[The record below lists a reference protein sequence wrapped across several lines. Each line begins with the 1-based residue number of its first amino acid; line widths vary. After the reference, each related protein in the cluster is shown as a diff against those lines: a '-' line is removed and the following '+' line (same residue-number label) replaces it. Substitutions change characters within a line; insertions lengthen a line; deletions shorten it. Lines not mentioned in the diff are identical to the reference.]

1 MNILMVHTRLT
12 CSTVAEMLAKLEE
25 LDAYATRHAA
35 DLIIVPRSFT
45 NACLKVGIADPSSL
59 AHSSRCDDLDLRLR
73 CLYTMALHVKTP
85 LLAPC
90 DWSFVS
96 REYPCA
102 FLLEERLPRRVTRFS
117 LCHQRF
123 VCTFSPRNLDAY
135 KKYEPHGIIVF
146 DSQPLSLSS
155 ALEFVNASAHTS
167 SSAAENTSSCT
178 AKEAA
183 KKAAKNEAKNE
194 AKNAAT
200 ATAAT
205 KLAHVTPF
213 MQDTSITP
221 TICPVY
227 VVPSI
232 GCINNK
238 LYAAPSFVLQPHGTM
253 NAYCAPFEQRFCLYN
268 TNQSPTSKDKL
279 STQKLSTRIQKDP
292 NSAYMHIW
300 DALCMGIQDKCAT
313 FGTREVVCVMDGG
326 LASSVLA
333 ALLVDAL
340 GALHVHA
347 LIAPRECSYDFT
359 SANTLATA
367 LGIDARTCN
376 DMSYGQGFRTLQEKI
391 HVREGA
397 LVGYAQT
404 WAQTLSAVLVS
415 SCDKLSYM
423 LGAYTLFDTCARF
436 APLADLLRCDIERL
450 ARARM
455 TRSALFSTCEYKN
468 IEYQRLQENLSAL
481 ATCDV
486 RTLDSNLHDYLY
498 QRISASKQDLAT
510 QPCATQPRAAQPR
523 AAQPRATQFCPTQ
536 EEIDFFTSCLNKLS
550 STLTAPFD
558 TFTLSDC
565 PISTCI
571 LAAQADNLSAT
582 LAQTDLSSQLFQKI
596 DLSLIK
602 AFPRSPESLLQ
613 LFGADDDDADPDDVD
628 PDDPYLD
635 DDDDDDEL
643 DEDILLRATGARDV
657 DPSADRDVIKHAQSL
672 KAWLESHGFQTLPV
686 AGGFM
691 TVGNAHDID
700 EDELRKLLQ
709 SLPGDIDSHIMQA
722 NIEVPSDS
730 VSDFETFMKD
740 IQRVFNKTSDDSQ
753 EHTSDDT
760 QSNTSDK
767 TIDKFIRDLQ
777 HAFDLK
783 NKMSSQ
789 KAARAQVRSQDQ
801 SIQDLVDDIL
811 NARPLSHEESFY
823 ILDNQLDTFENMEFR
838 ANDTHQSHAHDASFT
853 KLMNKKLTSAHAER
867 HLKFILG
874 TVRDFCY
881 GGVFYNHA
889 QRPTRTSHAN
899 ASSVSGTSLQMTHEL
914 DDNNPYS
921 EN

>member
-1 MNILMVHTRLT
+1 MNILMVHTRLI

-25 LDAYATRHAA
+25 LDAYATRHAV

-45 NACLKVGIADPSSL
+45 NVCLNVGIADPSSL
-59 AHSSRCDDLDLRLR
+59 ARSSRCGDLDMRLR

-90 DWSFVS
+90 DWSFAS

-117 LCHQRF
+117 MCGQRF

-135 KKYEPHGIIVF
+135 KKYEPHGIILF

-167 SSAAENTSSCT
+167 SSAVENTSSCT
-178 AKEAA
+178 AK
-183 KKAAKNEAKNE
+183 
-194 AKNAAT
+194 NAAT
-200 ATAAT
+200 ATVAT
-205 KLAHVTPF
+205 KLACVTPF
-213 MQDTSITP
+213 IQDTSITP

-253 NAYCAPFEQRFCLYN
+253 SAYCAPFEQRFCLYN
-268 TNQSPTSKDKL
+268 TDQSPTSKDKL
-279 STQKLSTRIQKDP
+279 STQKLSTRIQKNPD
-292 NSAYMHIW
+292 SAYMHIW
-300 DALCMGIQDKCAT
+300 DALCMGIQDRCAM
-313 FGTREVVCVMDGG
+313 FGAREVVCVMDGG

-359 SANTLATA
+359 AANTLATA

-415 SCDKLSYM
+415 SCDKLAYM
-423 LGAYTLFDTCARF
+423 LGAYTLFDTCTRI
-436 APLADLLRCDIERL
+436 APLADLLRCDVERL

-468 IEYQRLQENLSAL
+468 IEYQRLQEHLSAL

-486 RTLDSNLHDYLY
+486 RTLDSNLQDYLH
-498 QRISASKQDLAT
+498 QRVSASDQSH
-510 QPCATQPRAAQPR
+510 ATQPRTT
-523 AAQPRATQFCPTQ
+523 QPRATQSHSTQSCPTQ
-536 EEIDFFTSCLNKLS
+536 EEIGFFTSCLNKLS

-565 PISTCI
+565 PISACI
-571 LAAQADNLSAT
+571 LAAQVDTLSTA
-582 LAQTDLSSQLFQKI
+582 LVPTDLSSQLFQKI
-596 DLSLIK
+596 DLSLMR
-602 AFPRSPESLLQ
+602 AFPRSPESLLK
-613 LFGADDDDADPDDVD
+613 LFGADDDDADPDDAD

-643 DEDILLRATGARDV
+643 DEDILLRPTGARDV
-657 DPSADRDVIKHAQSL
+657 DPSTDRDVIQHAQSL

-740 IQRVFNKTSDDSQ
+740 IQRVFDRASDDSQ
-753 EHTSDDT
+753 ENTSKDT
-760 QSNTSDK
+760 QSNASDK
-767 TIDKFIRDLQ
+767 AVDKFIRDLQ

-838 ANDTHQSHAHDASFT
+838 ANDTHQSNAHDASFT

>member
-1 MNILMVHTRLT
+1 MNILMVHTRLI

-25 LDAYATRHAA
+25 LDAYATRHAV
-35 DLIIVPRSFT
+35 DLIVVPRSFT
-45 NACLKVGIADPSSL
+45 NVCLNVGMADPSSL
-59 AHSSRCDDLDLRLR
+59 ARSSRCDDLDVRLR
-73 CLYTMALHVKTP
+73 CLYTMALHVRTP

-90 DWSFVS
+90 DWSFAS

-117 LCHQRF
+117 LCGQRF

-135 KKYEPHGIIVF
+135 KKYEPHGIILF

-167 SSAAENTSSCT
+167 SSAVENTSSCT
-178 AKEAA
+178 AK
-183 KKAAKNEAKNE
+183 
-194 AKNAAT
+194 NAAT
-200 ATAAT
+200 ATVAT
-205 KLAHVTPF
+205 KLACVTPF
-213 MQDTSITP
+213 IQDTSITP

-232 GCINNK
+232 GYINNK

-253 NAYCAPFEQRFCLYN
+253 SAYCAPFEQRFCLYN
-268 TNQSPTSKDKL
+268 TDQSPTSKDKL
-279 STQKLSTRIQKDP
+279 STQKLSTRIQKNPD
-292 NSAYMHIW
+292 SAYMHIW
-300 DALCMGIQDKCAT
+300 DALCMGIQDRCAM
-313 FGTREVVCVMDGG
+313 FGAREVVCVMDGG

-359 SANTLATA
+359 AANTLATA

-404 WAQTLSAVLVS
+404 WAQTLSAMLVS
-415 SCDKLSYM
+415 SCDKLAYM
-423 LGAYTLFDTCARF
+423 LGTYTFFDTCARI
-436 APLADLLRCDIERL
+436 APLADLLRCDIEHL

-455 TRSALFSTCEYKN
+455 TRSALYSTCEYKN
-468 IEYQRLQENLSAL
+468 IEYQRLQEHLSAL

-486 RTLDSNLHDYLY
+486 RTLDSRLQDYLY
-498 QRISASKQDLAT
+498 QRVSASAQSHPTQSGAT
-510 QPCATQPRAAQPR
+510 Q
-523 AAQPRATQFCPTQ
+523 
-536 EEIDFFTSCLNKLS
+536 EVIDFFTSCLHKLS
-550 STLTAPFD
+550 HTLAAPFD
-558 TFTLSDC
+558 TFTLSNC
-565 PISTCI
+565 PISACI
-571 LAAQADNLSAT
+571 LAAQADTLSTA
-582 LAQTDLSSQLFQKI
+582 LVPTDLSSQLFQKI
-596 DLSLIK
+596 DLSLMK
-602 AFPRSPESLLQ
+602 AFSRSPESLLK
-613 LFGADDDDADPDDVD
+613 LFGADDDDVDPDDADPDDAD

-838 ANDTHQSHAHDASFT
+838 ANNTHQSNAHDASFT

>member
-1 MNILMVHTRLT
+1 MNILMVHTRLI

-25 LDAYATRHAA
+25 LDAYATRHAV

-45 NACLKVGIADPSSL
+45 NACLNVGIADPSSL
-59 AHSSRCDDLDLRLR
+59 AHSSRCNDLDLRLR

-123 VCTFSPRNLDAY
+123 VCTFSPHNLDAY

-146 DSQPLSLSS
+146 DAQPLSLSS

-178 AKEAA
+178 AK
-183 KKAAKNEAKNE
+183 NE

-200 ATAAT
+200 ATVAT

-213 MQDTSITP
+213 MQDASITP

-238 LYAAPSFVLQPHGTM
+238 LYAAPSFVLQPHGTVS
-253 NAYCAPFEQRFCLYN
+253 AYCAPFEQRICLYN

-279 STQKLSTRIQKDP
+279 STQKLSTRIQKHSD
-292 NSAYMHIW
+292 SAYMHIW

-376 DMSYGQGFRTLQEKI
+376 DMSYGQGFRTLQEKM

-404 WAQTLSAVLVS
+404 WTQTLSAVLVS

-436 APLADLLRCDIERL
+436 APLADLLRCDVERL

-468 IEYQRLQENLSAL
+468 IEYQRLQEHLFVP

-486 RTLDSNLHDYLY
+486 RTLDSNLYNYLY
-498 QRISASKQDLAT
+498 QRISASKQSHAT
-510 QPCATQPRAAQPR
+510 QLCATQPRAT
-523 AAQPRATQFCPTQ
+523 QPRATQSFPTQ

-550 STLTAPFD
+550 STLAAPFD

-565 PISTCI
+565 PISACM
-571 LAAQADNLSAT
+571 LAAQADNLSAALT
-582 LAQTDLSSQLFQKI
+582 QTDLSSQLFQKI
-596 DLSLIK
+596 DSSLLK

-613 LFGADDDDADPDDVD
+613 LFGADGDDIDSDDID
-628 PDDPYLD
+628 SDDPYL

-643 DEDILLRATGARDV
+643 DEDILLRQIGARDA
-657 DPSADRDVIKHAQSL
+657 DPSADRDVINHAQSL

-691 TVGNAHDID
+691 TVGNARDID

-740 IQRVFNKTSDDSQ
+740 IQRVFDRASDDSQ

-760 QSNTSDK
+760 QSNASDK
-767 TIDKFIRDLQ
+767 AVDKFIRDLQ

-783 NKMSSQ
+783 NKMRAQ
-789 KAARAQVRSQDQ
+789 KAARSQARPQDQ

-838 ANDTHQSHAHDASFT
+838 ANNTHQSHAHDASFT
-853 KLMNKKLTSAHAER
+853 KLMNKKITSAHAER

-889 QRPTRTSHAN
+889 QRPTRTSHVN

>member
-12 CSTVAEMLAKLEE
+12 CSTVAEMLTKLEE

-59 AHSSRCDDLDLRLR
+59 ARSSRCDNLDLRLR

-85 LLAPC
+85 LLTPC

-123 VCTFSPRNLDAY
+123 VCTFSPHNLDAY

-178 AKEAA
+178 AK
-183 KKAAKNEAKNE
+183 NE

-200 ATAAT
+200 ATVAT

-253 NAYCAPFEQRFCLYN
+253 SAYCAPFEQRFCLYN
-268 TNQSPTSKDKL
+268 TNQSPTSQDKL
-279 STQKLSTRIQKDP
+279 STQKLSTRIQKNPD
-292 NSAYMHIW
+292 SAYIRMW

-376 DMSYGQGFRTLQEKI
+376 DMAYGQGFRTLQEKI

-404 WAQTLSAVLVS
+404 WVQTLSAVLVS

-450 ARARM
+450 ARGRM

-468 IEYQRLQENLSAL
+468 IEYQRLQEHLFVP

-486 RTLDSNLHDYLY
+486 RTLDSNLYNYLY
-498 QRISASKQDLAT
+498 QRISASKQSHAT
-510 QPCATQPRAAQPR
+510 QLCATQPRA
-523 AAQPRATQFCPTQ
+523 TQSFPTQ

-550 STLTAPFD
+550 STLAAPFD

-565 PISTCI
+565 PISACM
-571 LAAQADNLSAT
+571 LAAQADNLSAALT
-582 LAQTDLSSQLFQKI
+582 QTDLSSQLFQKI
-596 DLSLIK
+596 DSSLLK

-613 LFGADDDDADPDDVD
+613 LFGADGDDADSDDID
-628 PDDPYLD
+628 SDDPYL
-635 DDDDDDEL
+635 DDDDDEL
-643 DEDILLRATGARDV
+643 DEDILLRQIGARDA
-657 DPSADRDVIKHAQSL
+657 DPSADRDVINHARSL

-691 TVGNAHDID
+691 TVGNARDID

-740 IQRVFNKTSDDSQ
+740 IQRVFDRASDDSQ

-760 QSNTSDK
+760 QSNASDK
-767 TIDKFIRDLQ
+767 AVDKFIRDLQ

-783 NKMSSQ
+783 NKMAAQ
-789 KAARAQVRSQDQ
+789 KAARSQARPQDQ

-823 ILDNQLDTFENMEFR
+823 ILDNQLDTFENMEFS
-838 ANDTHQSHAHDASFT
+838 ANNAHQPNAHDASFT

-881 GGVFYNHA
+881 GGVFYNHT
-889 QRPTRTSHAN
+889 QRPTRTSHTN

>member
-1 MNILMVHTRLT
+1 MNILMVHTRLI

-25 LDAYATRHAA
+25 LDAYATRHAV

-45 NACLKVGIADPSSL
+45 NACLKVGTADPTSL
-59 AHSSRCDDLDLRLR
+59 ARSSRCDDLDVRLR

-90 DWSFVS
+90 DWSFAS

-102 FLLEERLPRRVTRFS
+102 FLLEECLPRRVTRFS
-117 LCHQRF
+117 MCHQRF
-123 VCTFSPRNLDAY
+123 ACAFSSRDLDACNKY
-135 KKYEPHGIIVF
+135 KPDGIILF
-146 DSQPLSLSS
+146 DAQPLSLSS
-155 ALEFVNASAHTS
+155 ALEFVNASAHTPS
-167 SSAAENTSSCT
+167 STAENTSSCT
-178 AKEAA
+178 
-183 KKAAKNEAKNE
+183 AKNE

-200 ATAAT
+200 ATVTT
-205 KLAHVTPF
+205 KLARVTPF

-253 NAYCAPFEQRFCLYN
+253 SAYCAPFEQRFCLYN

-279 STQKLSTRIQKDP
+279 STQKLSTRIQKNPD
-292 NSAYMHIW
+292 SAYMHIW
-300 DALCMGIQDKCAT
+300 DALCMGIQDRCAM
-313 FGTREVVCVMDGG
+313 FGAREVVCVMDGG

-359 SANTLATA
+359 AANTLATA

-415 SCDKLSYM
+415 SCDKLAYM
-423 LGAYTLFDTCARF
+423 LGAYTLFDTCTRI
-436 APLADLLRCDIERL
+436 APLADLLRCDVERL

-468 IEYQRLQENLSAL
+468 IEYQRLQEHLSAL

-486 RTLDSNLHDYLY
+486 RTLDSNLQNYLH
-498 QRISASKQDLAT
+498 QRVSAREQHL
-510 QPCATQPRAAQPR
+510 AAQSGV
-523 AAQPRATQFCPTQ
+523 TQGLA
-536 EEIDFFTSCLNKLS
+536 DFFTSCLNKLS
-550 STLTAPFD
+550 STLAAPFD

-613 LFGADDDDADPDDVD
+613 LFGADDDDADPDDAD
-628 PDDPYLD
+628 PDDPYL

-643 DEDILLRATGARDV
+643 DEDILLRRAGMRDV
-657 DPSADRDVIKHAQSL
+657 DSSTDMDVIKHAQSL

-691 TVGNAHDID
+691 TMGNAHDID

-838 ANDTHQSHAHDASFT
+838 ANDTHQSNAHDASFT

>member
-1 MNILMVHTRLT
+1 MNILMVHTRLI

-25 LDAYATRHAA
+25 LDAYATRHAV
-35 DLIIVPRSFT
+35 DLIVVPRSFT
-45 NACLKVGIADPSSL
+45 NVCLKVGIADPSSL
-59 AHSSRCDDLDLRLR
+59 ACSSRCGDLDMRLR
-73 CLYTMALHVKTP
+73 CLYTMALHMKTP
-85 LLAPC
+85 LLAPS
-90 DWSFVS
+90 DWSFAS

-135 KKYEPHGIIVF
+135 KKYEPHGIILF

-155 ALEFVNASAHTS
+155 ALEFVNASAHTP

-178 AKEAA
+178 AK
-183 KKAAKNEAKNE
+183 
-194 AKNAAT
+194 NAAT
-200 ATAAT
+200 ATVAT
-205 KLAHVTPF
+205 KLACVTPF
-213 MQDTSITP
+213 IQDTSITP

-232 GCINNK
+232 GYINNK

-253 NAYCAPFEQRFCLYN
+253 SAYCAPFEQRFCLYN
-268 TNQSPTSKDKL
+268 TDQSPTSKDKL
-279 STQKLSTRIQKDP
+279 STQKLSTRIQKNPD
-292 NSAYMHIW
+292 SAYMHIW
-300 DALCMGIQDKCAT
+300 DALCMGIQDRCAM
-313 FGTREVVCVMDGG
+313 FGAREVVCVMDGG

-359 SANTLATA
+359 AANTLATA

-415 SCDKLSYM
+415 SCDKLAYM
-423 LGAYTLFDTCARF
+423 LGAYTLFDTCTRI
-436 APLADLLRCDIERL
+436 APLADLLRCDVERL

-468 IEYQRLQENLSAL
+468 IEYQRLQEHLSAL

-486 RTLDSNLHDYLY
+486 RTLDSSSQDYLH
-498 QRISASKQDLAT
+498 QRVSAREQHL
-510 QPCATQPRAAQPR
+510 AAQSGV
-523 AAQPRATQFCPTQ
+523 TQGLA
-536 EEIDFFTSCLNKLS
+536 DFFTSCLNKLS

-565 PISTCI
+565 PISACI
-571 LAAQADNLSAT
+571 LAAQADTLSTA
-582 LAQTDLSSQLFQKI
+582 LVPTDLSSQLFQKI
-596 DLSLIK
+596 DLSLMK
-602 AFPRSPESLLQ
+602 AFPRSPESLLK
-613 LFGADDDDADPDDVD
+613 LFGADDDDADSDDAD
-628 PDDPYLD
+628 PDDPYL

-643 DEDILLRATGARDV
+643 DEDILLRPTGARDV
-657 DPSADRDVIKHAQSL
+657 DPNADRDVIKHAQSL

-740 IQRVFNKTSDDSQ
+740 IQRVFDRASDDSQ
-753 EHTSDDT
+753 ENTSKDT
-760 QSNTSDK
+760 QSNASDK
-767 TIDKFIRDLQ
+767 AVDKFIRDLQ

-838 ANDTHQSHAHDASFT
+838 ANDNHQSHAHDASFT

>member
-1 MNILMVHTRLT
+1 MNILMVHTRLI

-25 LDAYATRHAA
+25 LDAYATRHAV

-59 AHSSRCDDLDLRLR
+59 ACSSRCDHLDVRLH

-90 DWSFVS
+90 DWSFAS

-117 LCHQRF
+117 MCGQRF

-135 KKYEPHGIIVF
+135 KKYEPHGIILF

-178 AKEAA
+178 AK
-183 KKAAKNEAKNE
+183 NE

-200 ATAAT
+200 ATVAT

-213 MQDTSITP
+213 MQDASIAP

-253 NAYCAPFEQRFCLYN
+253 SAYCAPFEQRFCLYN
-268 TNQSPTSKDKL
+268 TDQSPTSKDKL
-279 STQKLSTRIQKDP
+279 STQKLSTRIQKNPD
-292 NSAYMHIW
+292 SAYMHIW
-300 DALCMGIQDKCAT
+300 DALCMGIQDRCAM
-313 FGTREVVCVMDGG
+313 FGAREVVCVMDGG

-359 SANTLATA
+359 AANTLATA

-376 DMSYGQGFRTLQEKI
+376 DISYGQGFRTLQEKI

-404 WAQTLSAVLVS
+404 WAQTLSAMLVS
-415 SCDKLSYM
+415 SCDKLAYM
-423 LGAYTLFDTCARF
+423 LGAYTLFDTCTRI
-436 APLADLLRCDIERL
+436 APLADLLRCDVERL

-468 IEYQRLQENLSAL
+468 IEYQRLQEHLSAL

-486 RTLDSNLHDYLY
+486 RTLDSSSQDYLH
-498 QRISASKQDLAT
+498 QRVSAREQHL
-510 QPCATQPRAAQPR
+510 AAQSGV
-523 AAQPRATQFCPTQ
+523 TQGLA
-536 EEIDFFTSCLNKLS
+536 DFFTSCLNKLS
-550 STLTAPFD
+550 HTLAAPFD
-558 TFTLSDC
+558 TFTLSNC
-565 PISTCI
+565 PISACI
-571 LAAQADNLSAT
+571 LAAQADTLSTA
-582 LAQTDLSSQLFQKI
+582 LVPTDLSSQLFQKI
-596 DLSLIK
+596 DLSLMK
-602 AFPRSPESLLQ
+602 AFSRSPESLLK
-613 LFGADDDDADPDDVD
+613 LFGADDDDADPDDAD
-628 PDDPYLD
+628 PDDPYL

-740 IQRVFNKTSDDSQ
+740 IQRVFDRASDDSQ
-753 EHTSDDT
+753 ENTSKDT
-760 QSNTSDK
+760 QSNASDK
-767 TIDKFIRDLQ
+767 AVDKFIRDLQ

-838 ANDTHQSHAHDASFT
+838 ANDNHQSNAHDASFT

-881 GGVFYNHA
+881 GGVFYNHT
-889 QRPTRTSHAN
+889 QRPTRTSHTN

>member
-1 MNILMVHTRLT
+1 MNILMVHTRLI

-25 LDAYATRHAA
+25 LDAYATRHAV
-35 DLIIVPRSFT
+35 DLIVVPRSFT
-45 NACLKVGIADPSSL
+45 NVCLNVGMADPSSL
-59 AHSSRCDDLDLRLR
+59 ARSSRCDDLDVRLR
-73 CLYTMALHVKTP
+73 CLYTMALHVRTP

-90 DWSFVS
+90 DWSFAS

-117 LCHQRF
+117 LCGQRF

-135 KKYEPHGIIVF
+135 KKYEPHGIILF

-167 SSAAENTSSCT
+167 SSAVENTSSCT
-178 AKEAA
+178 AK
-183 KKAAKNEAKNE
+183 
-194 AKNAAT
+194 NAAT
-200 ATAAT
+200 ATVAT
-205 KLAHVTPF
+205 KLACVTPF
-213 MQDTSITP
+213 IQDTSITP

-238 LYAAPSFVLQPHGTM
+238 LYAAPSFVLQPHGTI

-268 TNQSPTSKDKL
+268 TDQSPTSKDEL
-279 STQKLSTRIQKDP
+279 STQKLSTRIQKNPD
-292 NSAYMHIW
+292 SAYMRIW
-300 DALCMGIQDKCAT
+300 DALCMGVQDRCAT
-313 FGTREVVCVMDGG
+313 FGMCEVVCVMDGG

-359 SANTLATA
+359 AANTLATA

-415 SCDKLSYM
+415 SCDKLAYM
-423 LGAYTLFDTCARF
+423 LGAYTLFDTCTRI

-455 TRSALFSTCEYKN
+455 SRSALFSTCEYKN

-498 QRISASKQDLAT
+498 QRISASKQSHAT
-510 QPCATQPRAAQPR
+510 QPCATQPRAT
-523 AAQPRATQFCPTQ
+523 QPRATQFCPTQ

-550 STLTAPFD
+550 STLAAPFD

-565 PISTCI
+565 PISTCM
-571 LAAQADNLSAT
+571 LAAQADNLSAALT
-582 LAQTDLSSQLFQKI
+582 QTDLSSQLFQKI
-596 DLSLIK
+596 DSSLLK

-613 LFGADDDDADPDDVD
+613 LFGADGDDADSDDID
-628 PDDPYLD
+628 PDDPYL
-635 DDDDDDEL
+635 DDDDDEL

-740 IQRVFNKTSDDSQ
+740 IQRVFDRASDDSQ

-783 NKMSSQ
+783 NKMAAQ
-789 KAARAQVRSQDQ
+789 KAARTQVRSQDQ
-801 SIQDLVDDIL
+801 SVQDLVDDIL

-881 GGVFYNHA
+881 GGVFYNHT
-889 QRPTRTSHAN
+889 QRPTRTSHTN

>member
-1 MNILMVHTRLT
+1 MNILMVHTRLI

-25 LDAYATRHAA
+25 LDAYATRHAV
-35 DLIIVPRSFT
+35 DLIVVPRSFT
-45 NACLKVGIADPSSL
+45 NVCLNVGMADPSSL
-59 AHSSRCDDLDLRLR
+59 ARSSRCDDLDVRLR
-73 CLYTMALHVKTP
+73 CLYTMALHVRTP

-90 DWSFVS
+90 DWSFAS

-117 LCHQRF
+117 LCGQRF

-135 KKYEPHGIIVF
+135 KKYEPHGIILF

-178 AKEAA
+178 AK
-183 KKAAKNEAKNE
+183 
-194 AKNAAT
+194 NAAT
-200 ATAAT
+200 ATVAT
-205 KLAHVTPF
+205 KLACVTPF
-213 MQDTSITP
+213 VQDTSITP

-232 GCINNK
+232 GYINNK

-253 NAYCAPFEQRFCLYN
+253 SAYCAPFEQRFCLYN
-268 TNQSPTSKDKL
+268 TDQSPTSKDKL
-279 STQKLSTRIQKDP
+279 STQKLSTRIQKNPD
-292 NSAYMHIW
+292 SAYMHIW
-300 DALCMGIQDKCAT
+300 DALCMGIQDRCAM
-313 FGTREVVCVMDGG
+313 FGAREVVCVMDGG

-359 SANTLATA
+359 AANTLATA

-415 SCDKLSYM
+415 SCDKLAYM
-423 LGAYTLFDTCARF
+423 LGAYTLFDTCTRI
-436 APLADLLRCDIERL
+436 APLADLLRCDVERL

-468 IEYQRLQENLSAL
+468 IEYQRLQEHLSAL

-486 RTLDSNLHDYLY
+486 RTLDSSSQDYLH
-498 QRISASKQDLAT
+498 QRVSAREQHL
-510 QPCATQPRAAQPR
+510 AAQSGV
-523 AAQPRATQFCPTQ
+523 TQGLA
-536 EEIDFFTSCLNKLS
+536 DFFTSCLNKLS

-565 PISTCI
+565 PISACI
-571 LAAQADNLSAT
+571 LAAQADTLSTA
-582 LAQTDLSSQLFQKI
+582 LVPTDLSSQLFQKI
-596 DLSLIK
+596 DLSLMK
-602 AFPRSPESLLQ
+602 AFPRSPESLLK
-613 LFGADDDDADPDDVD
+613 LFGADDDDADPDDAD
-628 PDDPYLD
+628 PDDPYL
-635 DDDDDDEL
+635 DDDDEL

-740 IQRVFNKTSDDSQ
+740 IQRVFDRASDDSQ
-753 EHTSDDT
+753 ENTSKDT
-760 QSNTSDK
+760 QSNASDK
-767 TIDKFIRDLQ
+767 AVDKFIRDLQ

-823 ILDNQLDTFENMEFR
+823 ILDNQLDTFENMEFS
-838 ANDTHQSHAHDASFT
+838 ANNAHQPNAHDASFT

-889 QRPTRTSHAN
+889 QRPTRTSHTN

>member
-12 CSTVAEMLAKLEE
+12 CSTVAEMLTKLEE

-59 AHSSRCDDLDLRLR
+59 ACSSRCDNLDLRLR

-85 LLAPC
+85 LLTPC

-155 ALEFVNASAHTS
+155 ALEFVNAAAHTS

-178 AKEAA
+178 AK
-183 KKAAKNEAKNE
+183 NE

-200 ATAAT
+200 ATVAT

-213 MQDTSITP
+213 MQDASIAP

-253 NAYCAPFEQRFCLYN
+253 SAYCAPFEQRICLYN
-268 TNQSPTSKDKL
+268 TNQSPTSQDKL
-279 STQKLSTRIQKDP
+279 STQKLSTRIQKDS
-292 NSAYMHIW
+292 NSDYMHIW

-313 FGTREVVCVMDGG
+313 FATREVVCVMDGG

-376 DMSYGQGFRTLQEKI
+376 DMSYGQGFRTLQEKM

-450 ARARM
+450 ARGRM

-468 IEYQRLQENLSAL
+468 IEYQRLQEHLFVP

-486 RTLDSNLHDYLY
+486 RTLDSNLYNYLY
-498 QRISASKQDLAT
+498 QRISASKQSHAT
-510 QPCATQPRAAQPR
+510 QLCATQPRA
-523 AAQPRATQFCPTQ
+523 TQSFPTQ

-550 STLTAPFD
+550 STFTAPFD

-565 PISTCI
+565 PISACM
-571 LAAQADNLSAT
+571 LAAQADNLSAALT
-582 LAQTDLSSQLFQKI
+582 QTDLSSQLFQKI
-596 DLSLIK
+596 DSSLLK

-613 LFGADDDDADPDDVD
+613 LFGADGDDADPDDAEEND
-628 PDDPYLD
+628 IDSDDPYL
-635 DDDDDDEL
+635 DDDDDEL
-643 DEDILLRATGARDV
+643 DEDILLRQIGARDA
-657 DPSADRDVIKHAQSL
+657 DPSTDMDVIKHAQSL

-691 TVGNAHDID
+691 TVGNARDID
-700 EDELRKLLQ
+700 EDELRKLLK

-740 IQRVFNKTSDDSQ
+740 IQRVFDRASDDSQ
-753 EHTSDDT
+753 ENTSKDT
-760 QSNTSDK
+760 QSNASDK
-767 TIDKFIRDLQ
+767 AVDKFIRDLQ
-777 HAFDLK
+777 YAFDLK

-789 KAARAQVRSQDQ
+789 KAARAQTRPQDQ

-811 NARPLSHEESFY
+811 SARPLSHEESFY

-838 ANDTHQSHAHDASFT
+838 ANDTHQSNAHDASFT

-889 QRPTRTSHAN
+889 QRPMRTSHAN

>member
-12 CSTVAEMLAKLEE
+12 CSTVAEMLTKLEE

-45 NACLKVGIADPSSL
+45 NACLKIGIADPSSL
-59 AHSSRCDDLDLRLR
+59 VRSSRCDNLDLRLR

-146 DSQPLSLSS
+146 DSQPLSTES
-155 ALEFVNASAHTS
+155 ADEFVNAAAHTS

-178 AKEAA
+178 AK
-183 KKAAKNEAKNE
+183 NE

-200 ATAAT
+200 ATVAT

-213 MQDTSITP
+213 MQDTSIIP

-253 NAYCAPFEQRFCLYN
+253 SAYCAPFEQRICLYN
-268 TNQSPTSKDKL
+268 TNQSPTSQDKL
-279 STQKLSTRIQKDP
+279 STQKLSTRIQKNPDY
-292 NSAYMHIW
+292 AYMHIW
-300 DALCMGIQDKCAT
+300 DALCMGIQDRCAM
-313 FGTREVVCVMDGG
+313 FGAREVVCVMDGG

-359 SANTLATA
+359 AANTLATA

-404 WAQTLSAVLVS
+404 WAQTLSAMLVS

-450 ARARM
+450 ARGRM

-468 IEYQRLQENLSAL
+468 IEYQRLQEHLFVP

-486 RTLDSNLHDYLY
+486 RTLDSSSQDYLH
-498 QRISASKQDLAT
+498 QRVSAREQHL
-510 QPCATQPRAAQPR
+510 AAQSGV
-523 AAQPRATQFCPTQ
+523 TQGLA
-536 EEIDFFTSCLNKLS
+536 DFFTSCLHKLS

-565 PISTCI
+565 PISACI
-571 LAAQADNLSAT
+571 LAAQADTLSTA
-582 LAQTDLSSQLFQKI
+582 LVPTDLSSQLFQKI
-596 DLSLIK
+596 DLSLMK
-602 AFPRSPESLLQ
+602 AFPRSPESLLK
-613 LFGADDDDADPDDVD
+613 LFGADDDDADSDDAD
-628 PDDPYLD
+628 PDDPYL

-740 IQRVFNKTSDDSQ
+740 IQRVFDRASDDSQ
-753 EHTSDDT
+753 ENTSKDT
-760 QSNTSDK
+760 QSNASDK
-767 TIDKFIRDLQ
+767 AVDKFIRDLQ

-838 ANDTHQSHAHDASFT
+838 ANNTHQSNAHDASFT

>member
-1 MNILMVHTRLT
+1 MNILMVHTRLI

-25 LDAYATRHAA
+25 LDAYATRHAV

-45 NACLKVGIADPSSL
+45 NACLKVGTADPTSL
-59 AHSSRCDDLDLRLR
+59 ARSSRCDDLDVRLR

-90 DWSFVS
+90 DWSFAS

-102 FLLEERLPRRVTRFS
+102 FLLEECLPRRVTRFS
-117 LCHQRF
+117 MCHQRF
-123 VCTFSPRNLDAY
+123 ACAFSSRDLDACNKY
-135 KKYEPHGIIVF
+135 KPDGIILF
-146 DSQPLSLSS
+146 DAQPLSLSS
-155 ALEFVNASAHTS
+155 ALEFVNASAHTPS
-167 SSAAENTSSCT
+167 STAENTSSCT
-178 AKEAA
+178 
-183 KKAAKNEAKNE
+183 AKNE

-200 ATAAT
+200 ATVTT
-205 KLAHVTPF
+205 KLARVTPF

-253 NAYCAPFEQRFCLYN
+253 SAYCAPFEQRFCLYN

-279 STQKLSTRIQKDP
+279 STQKLSTRIQKNPD
-292 NSAYMHIW
+292 SAYMHIW
-300 DALCMGIQDKCAT
+300 DALCMGIQDRCAM
-313 FGTREVVCVMDGG
+313 FGAREVVCVMDGG

-359 SANTLATA
+359 AANTLATA

-415 SCDKLSYM
+415 SCDKLAYM
-423 LGAYTLFDTCARF
+423 LGAYTLFDTCTRI
-436 APLADLLRCDIERL
+436 APLADLLRCDVERL

-468 IEYQRLQENLSAL
+468 IEYQRLQDHLSAL

-486 RTLDSNLHDYLY
+486 RTLDSNLQNYLH
-498 QRISASKQDLAT
+498 QRVSAREQHL
-510 QPCATQPRAAQPR
+510 AAQSGV
-523 AAQPRATQFCPTQ
+523 TQGLA
-536 EEIDFFTSCLNKLS
+536 DFFTSCLNKLS
-550 STLTAPFD
+550 STLAAPFD

-613 LFGADDDDADPDDVD
+613 LFGADDDDADPDDAD
-628 PDDPYLD
+628 PDDPYL

-643 DEDILLRATGARDV
+643 DEDILLRRAGMRDV
-657 DPSADRDVIKHAQSL
+657 DSSTDMDVIKHAQSL

-691 TVGNAHDID
+691 TMGNAHDID

-838 ANDTHQSHAHDASFT
+838 ANDTHQSNAHDASFT

>member
-1 MNILMVHTRLT
+1 MNILMVHTRLACT
-12 CSTVAEMLAKLEE
+12 TVAEMITRLEE
-25 LDAYATRHAA
+25 LDEYARRHAV

-45 NACLKVGIADPSSL
+45 NVCLNVGAADQSSL
-59 AHSSRCDDLDLRLR
+59 ARSSRYNDLDVRLR
-73 CLYTMALHVKTP
+73 CLYTMAIHMKTP
-85 LLAPC
+85 LLAAC
-90 DWSFVS
+90 DWNFVS

-102 FLLEERLPRRVTRFS
+102 FLLKDHVPRRADYFS
-117 LCHQRF
+117 VREQRF
-123 VCTFSPRNLDAY
+123 ACAFSSRDLDACNKY
-135 KKYEPHGIIVF
+135 KPDGIIVF
-146 DSQPLSLSS
+146 DAQPLLTGPAS
-155 ALEFVNASAHTS
+155 EFVNTSAHAFAHTPALAPKKTP
-167 SSAAENTSSCT
+167 SSATENTAEHT
-178 AKEAA
+178 
-183 KKAAKNEAKNE
+183 

-200 ATAAT
+200 ATVAAAA
-205 KLAHVTPF
+205 KFAHIMSFMKDFSTTSTPC
-213 MQDTSITP
+213 S
-221 TICPVY
+221 VY

-238 LYAAPSFVLQPHGTM
+238 LYAAPSFVLKPYGTIC
-253 NAYCAPFEQRFCLYN
+253 AYCAPFEQRFCLYN

-279 STQKLSTRIQKDP
+279 TAQKLSTRIQKNPD
-292 NSAYMHIW
+292 SAYLRIW
-300 DALCMGIQDKCAT
+300 DALCMGIQDRCAT
-313 FGTREVVCVMDGG
+313 CDMHEVVCVMDGG

-391 HVREGA
+391 NVREGA

-415 SCDKLSYM
+415 SCDKLAYM
-423 LGAYTLFDTCARF
+423 LGAYTLFDTCARI
-436 APLADLLRCDIERL
+436 APLADLLRCDIECL

-468 IEYQRLQENLSAL
+468 IEYQRLQDHLSAA
-481 ATCDV
+481 ATCDIH
-486 RTLDSNLHDYLY
+486 TLDSNLRDYLHL
-498 QRISASKQDLAT
+498 RVSASEHHL
-510 QPCATQPRAAQPR
+510 AAQYGVS
-523 AAQPRATQFCPTQ
+523 Q
-536 EEIDFFTSCLNKLS
+536 ELADFFTLCLNKLS
-550 STLTAPFD
+550 HTLAAPFD

-565 PISTCI
+565 PLSAYI

-582 LAQTDLSSQLFQKI
+582 LAQKDLSSQLFQNI
-596 DLSLIK
+596 DTSLLK
-602 AFPRSPESLLQ
+602 AFPPYPEFLIKTLEQVRQGQQDDTSLNATQ
-613 LFGADDDDADPDDVD
+613 LDDADPDDVESDDVD

-635 DDDDDDEL
+635 DDYDDDDEL
-643 DEDILLRATGARDV
+643 DEDTLLRRDGARDV
-657 DPSADRDVIKHAQSL
+657 DLSTDRDVIKHAQSL
-672 KAWLESHGFQTLPV
+672 KAWLESHGFHTLPV

-691 TVGNAHDID
+691 TVGNARDID
-700 EDELRKLLQ
+700 EAELRKLLQ

-740 IQRVFNKTSDDSQ
+740 IQRVFDRASDDSQ

-767 TIDKFIRDLQ
+767 AVDKFIRDLQ

-783 NKMSSQ
+783 NKMAAQ
-789 KAARAQVRSQDQ
+789 KAARTQVRSQDQ
-801 SIQDLVDDIL
+801 SVQDLVDDIL
-811 NARPLSHEESFY
+811 SARPLSHEESFY
-823 ILDNQLDTFENMEFR
+823 ILDNQLDTFENMEFS
-838 ANDTHQSHAHDASFT
+838 ANNAHQPNAHDASFT

-889 QRPTRTSHAN
+889 QRPTRTSHVN
-899 ASSVSGTSLQMTHEL
+899 TSSVSGTSLQMTHEL

>member
-1 MNILMVHTRLT
+1 MNILMVHTRFT
-12 CSTVAEMLAKLEE
+12 CSTVAEMLTKLEE

-59 AHSSRCDDLDLRLR
+59 ARSSRCDDLDLRLR

-85 LLAPC
+85 LLTPC

-123 VCTFSPRNLDAY
+123 VCTFSPHNLDAY

-146 DSQPLSLSS
+146 DSQPLSTES
-155 ALEFVNASAHTS
+155 ADEFVNASAHTS

-178 AKEAA
+178 AK
-183 KKAAKNEAKNE
+183 NE

-200 ATAAT
+200 ATVAT

-238 LYAAPSFVLQPHGTM
+238 LYAAPSFVLQPHGAM
-253 NAYCAPFEQRFCLYN
+253 SAYCAPFEQRFCLYN
-268 TNQSPTSKDKL
+268 TNQSPTSQDKL
-279 STQKLSTRIQKDP
+279 STQKLSTRIQKDS
-292 NSAYMHIW
+292 NSDYMHIW

-455 TRSALFSTCEYKN
+455 SRSALFSTCEYKN

-498 QRISASKQDLAT
+498 QRISASKQSHAT
-510 QPCATQPRAAQPR
+510 QPCATQPRAT
-523 AAQPRATQFCPTQ
+523 QPRATQFCPTQ

-550 STLTAPFD
+550 STLAAPFD

-565 PISTCI
+565 PISACI
-571 LAAQADNLSAT
+571 LSAQADNLSAA
-582 LAQTDLSSQLFQKI
+582 LVQTGLSLQLFQKI
-596 DLSLIK
+596 DSSLLK

-613 LFGADDDDADPDDVD
+613 LFGADGDDADSDDID
-628 PDDPYLD
+628 PDDPYL

-643 DEDILLRATGARDV
+643 DEDILLRQIGARDA
-657 DPSADRDVIKHAQSL
+657 DLSADRDVINHAQSL

-691 TVGNAHDID
+691 TVGNARDID
-700 EDELRKLLQ
+700 ENELHKLLQ

-740 IQRVFNKTSDDSQ
+740 IQRAFNKTSKDSQ
-753 EHTSDDT
+753 EHTSGDT

-783 NKMSSQ
+783 NKMRAQ
-789 KAARAQVRSQDQ
+789 KAARSQARPQDQ

-838 ANDTHQSHAHDASFT
+838 ANNTHQSHAHDASFT

-889 QRPTRTSHAN
+889 QRPTRTSHVN

>member
-1 MNILMVHTRLT
+1 MNILMVHTRLI

-25 LDAYATRHAA
+25 LDAYATRHAV

-45 NACLKVGIADPSSL
+45 NACLKVGTADPSSL
-59 AHSSRCDDLDLRLR
+59 AHSSRCDDLDVRLR

-90 DWSFVS
+90 DWSFAS

-135 KKYEPHGIIVF
+135 KKYEPHGIILF

-167 SSAAENTSSCT
+167 SSAVENTSSCT

-183 KKAAKNEAKNE
+183 KNEVKN
-194 AKNAAT
+194 T
-200 ATAAT
+200 VTVAT
-205 KLAHVTPF
+205 KLARVTPF
-213 MQDTSITP
+213 MQDTLITP

-253 NAYCAPFEQRFCLYN
+253 SAYCAPFEQRFCLYN
-268 TNQSPTSKDKL
+268 TDQSPTSKDKL
-279 STQKLSTRIQKDP
+279 STQKLSTRIQKNPD
-292 NSAYMHIW
+292 SAYMHIW
-300 DALCMGIQDKCAT
+300 DALCMGIQDRCAM
-313 FGTREVVCVMDGG
+313 FGAREVVCVMDGG

-359 SANTLATA
+359 AANTLATA

-404 WAQTLSAVLVS
+404 WAQTLSAMLVS
-415 SCDKLSYM
+415 SCDKLAYM
-423 LGAYTLFDTCARF
+423 LGAYTFFDTCARI
-436 APLADLLRCDIERL
+436 APLADLLRCDVERL

-468 IEYQRLQENLSAL
+468 IEYQRLQEHLSAL

-486 RTLDSNLHDYLY
+486 RTLDSNLQNYLH
-498 QRISASKQDLAT
+498 QRVSACEQHL
-510 QPCATQPRAAQPR
+510 AAQSGV
-523 AAQPRATQFCPTQ
+523 TQGLA
-536 EEIDFFTSCLNKLS
+536 DFFTSCLNKLS
-550 STLTAPFD
+550 STLAAPFD
-558 TFTLSDC
+558 TFTLSNC
-565 PISTCI
+565 PISACI
-571 LAAQADNLSAT
+571 LPAQADTLSTA
-582 LAQTDLSSQLFQKI
+582 LAPTDLSSQLFQKI
-596 DLSLIK
+596 DLSLMK
-602 AFPRSPESLLQ
+602 AFPRSPESLLK
-613 LFGADDDDADPDDVD
+613 LFGADDDDVDPDDAD
-628 PDDPYLD
+628 PDDPYL

-643 DEDILLRATGARDV
+643 DEDILLRPTGARDV
-657 DPSADRDVIKHAQSL
+657 DPSADRDVIQHAQSL

-889 QRPTRTSHAN
+889 QCPTRTSHAN

>member
-1 MNILMVHTRLT
+1 MNILMVHTRLI

-25 LDAYATRHAA
+25 LDAYATRHAV
-35 DLIIVPRSFT
+35 DLIVVPRSFT
-45 NACLKVGIADPSSL
+45 NVCLNVGMADPSSL
-59 AHSSRCDDLDLRLR
+59 ARSSRCDDLDVRLR

-90 DWSFVS
+90 DWSFAS

-117 LCHQRF
+117 MCGQRF

-135 KKYEPHGIIVF
+135 KKYEPHGIILF

-155 ALEFVNASAHTS
+155 ALEFVNVSAHTPS
-167 SSAAENTSSCT
+167 STAENTSSNTSAHT
-178 AKEAA
+178 AERTA
-183 KKAAKNEAKNE
+183 E
-194 AKNAAT
+194 NAAPD
-200 ATAAT
+200 TAAN
-205 KLAHVTPF
+205 KFACVTPF
-213 MQDTSITP
+213 IQDTSITP

-232 GCINNK
+232 GYINNK

-253 NAYCAPFEQRFCLYN
+253 SAYCAPFEQRFCLYN
-268 TNQSPTSKDKL
+268 TDQSPTSKDKL
-279 STQKLSTRIQKDP
+279 STQKLSTRIQKNPD
-292 NSAYMHIW
+292 SAYMHIW
-300 DALCMGIQDKCAT
+300 DALCMGIQDRCAM
-313 FGTREVVCVMDGG
+313 FGAREVVCVMDGG

-359 SANTLATA
+359 AANTLATA

-415 SCDKLSYM
+415 SCDKLAYM
-423 LGAYTLFDTCARF
+423 LGAYTLFDTCTRI

-455 TRSALFSTCEYKN
+455 ARSALFSTCEYKN
-468 IEYQRLQENLSAL
+468 IEYQRLQEHLSAL

-486 RTLDSNLHDYLY
+486 RTLDSSSQDYLH
-498 QRISASKQDLAT
+498 QRVSAREQHL
-510 QPCATQPRAAQPR
+510 AAQSGV
-523 AAQPRATQFCPTQ
+523 TQGLA
-536 EEIDFFTSCLNKLS
+536 DFFTSCLNKLS
-550 STLTAPFD
+550 HTLAAPFD
-558 TFTLSDC
+558 TFTLSNC
-565 PISTCI
+565 PISACI
-571 LAAQADNLSAT
+571 LAAQADTLSTA
-582 LAQTDLSSQLFQKI
+582 LVPTDLSSQLFQKI
-596 DLSLIK
+596 DLSLMK
-602 AFPRSPESLLQ
+602 AFPRSPESLLK
-613 LFGADDDDADPDDVD
+613 LFGADDDDADPDDAD
-628 PDDPYLD
+628 PDDPYL

-643 DEDILLRATGARDV
+643 DEDILLRPTGARDAV
-657 DPSADRDVIKHAQSL
+657 PSADRDVINHARSL

-700 EDELRKLLQ
+700 ENELRKLLQ

-740 IQRVFNKTSDDSQ
+740 IQRVFDRASDDSQ
-753 EHTSDDT
+753 ENTSKDT
-760 QSNTSDK
+760 QSNASDK
-767 TIDKFIRDLQ
+767 AVDKFIRDLQ

-783 NKMSSQ
+783 NKMGAQ
-789 KAARAQVRSQDQ
+789 KAARAQTRPQDQ
-801 SIQDLVDDIL
+801 SVQDLVDDIL

-838 ANDTHQSHAHDASFT
+838 ANDNHQSNAHDASFT

-899 ASSVSGTSLQMTHEL
+899 ASSVSGSSLQMTHEL
-914 DDNNPYS
+914 DDNNSYS

>member
-1 MNILMVHTRLT
+1 MNILMVHTRLI

-25 LDAYATRHAA
+25 LDAYATRHAV
-35 DLIIVPRSFT
+35 DLIVVPRSFT

-59 AHSSRCDDLDLRLR
+59 ARSSRCDDLDVRLR

-90 DWSFVS
+90 DWSFAS

-135 KKYEPHGIIVF
+135 KKYEPHGIILF
-146 DSQPLSLSS
+146 DSQSLSLSS

-167 SSAAENTSSCT
+167 SSAVENTSSCT
-178 AKEAA
+178 AK
-183 KKAAKNEAKNE
+183 
-194 AKNAAT
+194 NAAT
-200 ATAAT
+200 ATVAT
-205 KLAHVTPF
+205 KLACVTPF

-238 LYAAPSFVLQPHGTM
+238 LYAAPSFVLQSHGTM
-253 NAYCAPFEQRFCLYN
+253 SAYCAPFEQRFCLYN
-268 TNQSPTSKDKL
+268 TDQSPTSKDKL
-279 STQKLSTRIQKDP
+279 STQKLSTRIQKNPD
-292 NSAYMHIW
+292 SAYMHIW
-300 DALCMGIQDKCAT
+300 DALCMGIQDRCAM
-313 FGTREVVCVMDGG
+313 FGAREVVCVMDGG

-359 SANTLATA
+359 AANTLATA

-423 LGAYTLFDTCARF
+423 LGVYTLFDTCTRI
-436 APLADLLRCDIERL
+436 APLADLLRCDVERL

-468 IEYQRLQENLSAL
+468 IEYQRLQEHLSVP

-486 RTLDSNLHDYLY
+486 RTLDSNLHNYLY
-498 QRISASKQDLAT
+498 QRISAREQHL
-510 QPCATQPRAAQPR
+510 AAQSGV
-523 AAQPRATQFCPTQ
+523 TQGLA
-536 EEIDFFTSCLNKLS
+536 DFFTSCLNKLS
-550 STLTAPFD
+550 STLAAPFD

-565 PISTCI
+565 PISACI
-571 LAAQADNLSAT
+571 LAAQADTLSTA
-582 LAQTDLSSQLFQKI
+582 LVPTDLSSQLFQKI
-596 DLSLIK
+596 DLSLMK
-602 AFPRSPESLLQ
+602 AFPRSPESLLK
-613 LFGADDDDADPDDVD
+613 LFGADDDDADPDDAD

-691 TVGNAHDID
+691 TVGNARDID

>member
-1 MNILMVHTRLT
+1 MNILMVHTRLI

-25 LDAYATRHAA
+25 LDAYATRHAV
-35 DLIIVPRSFT
+35 DLIVVPRSFT

-59 AHSSRCDDLDLRLR
+59 ARSSRCDDLDMRLR

-90 DWSFVS
+90 DWSFAS

-117 LCHQRF
+117 MCGQRF

-135 KKYEPHGIIVF
+135 KKYEPHGIILF

-155 ALEFVNASAHTS
+155 ALEFVNASAHTPS
-167 SSAAENTSSCT
+167 STAENTSSCT

-183 KKAAKNEAKNE
+183 KNEVKNTV
-194 AKNAAT
+194 T
-200 ATAAT
+200 ATVAT
-205 KLAHVTPF
+205 KFARVTPF

-238 LYAAPSFVLQPHGTM
+238 LYAAPSFVLQPHGTIS
-253 NAYCAPFEQRFCLYN
+253 AYCAPFEQRFCLYN
-268 TNQSPTSKDKL
+268 TDQSPTSKDKL
-279 STQKLSTRIQKDP
+279 STQKLSTRIQKNPDY
-292 NSAYMHIW
+292 AYMHIW
-300 DALCMGIQDKCAT
+300 DALCMGIQDRCAM
-313 FGTREVVCVMDGG
+313 FGAREVVCVMDGG

-359 SANTLATA
+359 AANTLATA

-415 SCDKLSYM
+415 SCDKLAYM
-423 LGAYTLFDTCARF
+423 LGAYTLFDTCTRI
-436 APLADLLRCDIERL
+436 APLADLLRCDVERL

-468 IEYQRLQENLSAL
+468 IEYQRLQEHLSAL

-486 RTLDSNLHDYLY
+486 RTLDSNLQNYLH
-498 QRISASKQDLAT
+498 QRVSASDQSHAT
-510 QPCATQPRAAQPR
+510 QSGATQ
-523 AAQPRATQFCPTQ
+523 
-536 EEIDFFTSCLNKLS
+536 EVIDFFTSCLHKLS
-550 STLTAPFD
+550 HTLAAPFD
-558 TFTLSDC
+558 TFTLSNC
-565 PISTCI
+565 PISACI
-571 LAAQADNLSAT
+571 LAAQADTLSTA
-582 LAQTDLSSQLFQKI
+582 LVPTDLSSQLFQKI
-596 DLSLIK
+596 DLSLMK
-602 AFPRSPESLLQ
+602 AFSRSPESLLK
-613 LFGADDDDADPDDVD
+613 LFGADDDDADPDDAD

-740 IQRVFNKTSDDSQ
+740 IQRVFDRASDDSQ

-783 NKMSSQ
+783 NKMGAQ

-823 ILDNQLDTFENMEFR
+823 ILDNQLDTFENMEFS
-838 ANDTHQSHAHDASFT
+838 ANNAHQPNAHDASFT

-881 GGVFYNHA
+881 GGVFYNHT
-889 QRPTRTSHAN
+889 QRPTRTSHTN

>member
-1 MNILMVHTRLT
+1 MNILMVHTRLI

-25 LDAYATRHAA
+25 LDAYATRHAV
-35 DLIIVPRSFT
+35 DLIVVPRSFT
-45 NACLKVGIADPSSL
+45 NVCLNVGMADPSSL
-59 AHSSRCDDLDLRLR
+59 ARSSRCDDLDVRLR
-73 CLYTMALHVKTP
+73 CLYTMALHVRTP

-90 DWSFVS
+90 DWSFAS

-117 LCHQRF
+117 LCGQRF

-135 KKYEPHGIIVF
+135 KKYEPHGIILF

-178 AKEAA
+178 AK
-183 KKAAKNEAKNE
+183 
-194 AKNAAT
+194 NAAT
-200 ATAAT
+200 ATVAT
-205 KLAHVTPF
+205 KLACVTPF
-213 MQDTSITP
+213 IQDTSITP

-232 GCINNK
+232 GYINNK

-253 NAYCAPFEQRFCLYN
+253 SAYCAPFEQRFCLYN
-268 TNQSPTSKDKL
+268 TDQSPTSKDKL
-279 STQKLSTRIQKDP
+279 STQKLSTRIQKNPD
-292 NSAYMHIW
+292 SAYMHIW
-300 DALCMGIQDKCAT
+300 DALCMGIQDRCAM
-313 FGTREVVCVMDGG
+313 FGAREVVCVMDGG

-359 SANTLATA
+359 AANTLATA

-415 SCDKLSYM
+415 SCDKLAYM
-423 LGAYTLFDTCARF
+423 LGAYTLFDTCTRI
-436 APLADLLRCDIERL
+436 APLADLLRCDVERL

-468 IEYQRLQENLSAL
+468 IEYQRLQEHLSAL

-486 RTLDSNLHDYLY
+486 RTLDSSSQDYLH
-498 QRISASKQDLAT
+498 QRVSAREQHL
-510 QPCATQPRAAQPR
+510 AAQSGV
-523 AAQPRATQFCPTQ
+523 TQGLA
-536 EEIDFFTSCLNKLS
+536 DFFTSCLNKLS

-565 PISTCI
+565 PISACI
-571 LAAQADNLSAT
+571 LAAQADTLSTA
-582 LAQTDLSSQLFQKI
+582 LVPTDLSSQLFQKI
-596 DLSLIK
+596 DLSLMK
-602 AFPRSPESLLQ
+602 AFPRSPESLLK
-613 LFGADDDDADPDDVD
+613 LFGADDDDADSDDAD
-628 PDDPYLD
+628 PDDPYL

-691 TVGNAHDID
+691 TVGNARDID

>member
-1 MNILMVHTRLT
+1 MNILMVHTRLI

-25 LDAYATRHAA
+25 LDAYATRHAV
-35 DLIIVPRSFT
+35 DLIVVPRSFT
-45 NACLKVGIADPSSL
+45 NVCLNVGMADPSSL
-59 AHSSRCDDLDLRLR
+59 ARSSRCDDLDVRLR

-90 DWSFVS
+90 DWSFAS

-102 FLLEERLPRRVTRFS
+102 FLLEECLPRRVTRFS
-117 LCHQRF
+117 MCHQRF
-123 VCTFSPRNLDAY
+123 ACAFSSRDLDACNKY
-135 KKYEPHGIIVF
+135 KPHGIILF

-167 SSAAENTSSCT
+167 SSAVENTSSCT
-178 AKEAA
+178 AK
-183 KKAAKNEAKNE
+183 
-194 AKNAAT
+194 NAAT
-200 ATAAT
+200 ATVAT
-205 KLAHVTPF
+205 KFARVTPF

-253 NAYCAPFEQRFCLYN
+253 SAYCASFEQRFCLYN
-268 TNQSPTSKDKL
+268 TDQSPTSKDKL
-279 STQKLSTRIQKDP
+279 STQKLSTRIQKNPDY
-292 NSAYMHIW
+292 AYMHIW
-300 DALCMGIQDKCAT
+300 DALCMGIQDRCAM
-313 FGTREVVCVMDGG
+313 FGAREVVCVMDGG

-359 SANTLATA
+359 AANTLATA

-415 SCDKLSYM
+415 SCDKLAYM
-423 LGAYTLFDTCARF
+423 LGAYTLFDTCTRI

-468 IEYQRLQENLSAL
+468 IEYQRLQEHLSAL
-481 ATCDV
+481 VTCDV
-486 RTLDSNLHDYLY
+486 RTLDSSLQDYLH
-498 QRISASKQDLAT
+498 QRVSAREQHL
-510 QPCATQPRAAQPR
+510 AAQSGV
-523 AAQPRATQFCPTQ
+523 TQGLA
-536 EEIDFFTSCLNKLS
+536 DFFTSCLNKLS
-550 STLTAPFD
+550 STLAAPFD

-635 DDDDDDEL
+635 DDDDDEL
-643 DEDILLRATGARDV
+643 DEDILLRRAGMRDV
-657 DPSADRDVIKHAQSL
+657 DSSTDMDVIKHAQSL

-691 TVGNAHDID
+691 TMGNAHDID

-838 ANDTHQSHAHDASFT
+838 ANDTHQSNAHDASFT

>member
-1 MNILMVHTRLT
+1 MNILMVHTRLI

-25 LDAYATRHAA
+25 LDAYATRHAV

-59 AHSSRCDDLDLRLR
+59 ARSSRCDDLDVRLR
-73 CLYTMALHVKTP
+73 CLYTMALHMKTP

-90 DWSFVS
+90 DWSFAS

-102 FLLEERLPRRVTRFS
+102 FLLEERLSRRVTRFS

-135 KKYEPHGIIVF
+135 KKYEPHGIILF

-155 ALEFVNASAHTS
+155 ALEFVNASAHTPS
-167 SSAAENTSSCT
+167 STAENTSSCT

-183 KKAAKNEAKNE
+183 KNV
-194 AKNAAT
+194 AT
-200 ATAAT
+200 ATVAT
-205 KLAHVTPF
+205 KLERVTPF

-253 NAYCAPFEQRFCLYN
+253 SAYCAPFEQRFCLYH
-268 TNQSPTSKDKL
+268 TDQSPTSKDKL
-279 STQKLSTRIQKDP
+279 STQKLSTRIQKNPD
-292 NSAYMHIW
+292 SAYMHIW
-300 DALCMGIQDKCAT
+300 DALCMGIQDRCAM
-313 FGTREVVCVMDGG
+313 FGAREVVCVMDGG
-326 LASSVLA
+326 LASNVLA

-359 SANTLATA
+359 AANTLATA

-404 WAQTLSAVLVS
+404 WAQTLSAMLVS

-423 LGAYTLFDTCARF
+423 LGVYTLFDTCTRI
-436 APLADLLRCDIERL
+436 APLADLLRCDVERL

-468 IEYQRLQENLSAL
+468 IEYQRLQEHLSVP

-486 RTLDSNLHDYLY
+486 RTLDSNLQNYLH
-498 QRISASKQDLAT
+498 QRVSASDQSHAT
-510 QPCATQPRAAQPR
+510 QSGATQ
-523 AAQPRATQFCPTQ
+523 
-536 EEIDFFTSCLNKLS
+536 EVIDFFTSCLHKLS
-550 STLTAPFD
+550 HTLAAPFD

-565 PISTCI
+565 PISACI
-571 LAAQADNLSAT
+571 LAAQADTLSTA
-582 LAQTDLSSQLFQKI
+582 LVPTDLSSQLFQKI
-596 DLSLIK
+596 DLSLMK
-602 AFPRSPESLLQ
+602 AFPRSPESLLK
-613 LFGADDDDADPDDVD
+613 LFGADDDDADPDDAD

-691 TVGNAHDID
+691 TVGNARDID

>member
-1 MNILMVHTRLT
+1 MNILMVHTRLI

-25 LDAYATRHAA
+25 LDAYATRHAV
-35 DLIIVPRSFT
+35 DLIVVPRSFT

-59 AHSSRCDDLDLRLR
+59 ARSSRCDDLDVRLR

-90 DWSFVS
+90 DWSFAS

-117 LCHQRF
+117 MCGQRF

-135 KKYEPHGIIVF
+135 KKYEPHGIILF
-146 DSQPLSLSS
+146 DSQSLSLSS
-155 ALEFVNASAHTS
+155 ALEFVNASAHTPS
-167 SSAAENTSSCT
+167 STAENTPSST
-178 AKEAA
+178 TE
-183 KKAAKNEAKNE
+183 NTTE
-194 AKNAAT
+194 NAAT
-200 ATAAT
+200 ATVAAAA
-205 KLAHVTPF
+205 KFAHITPF
-213 MQDTSITP
+213 MQDTSITS

-238 LYAAPSFVLQPHGTM
+238 LYAAPSFVLQPHGTI

-268 TNQSPTSKDKL
+268 TDQSPTSKDEL
-279 STQKLSTRIQKDP
+279 STQKLSTRIQKNPD
-292 NSAYMHIW
+292 SAYMRIW
-300 DALCMGIQDKCAT
+300 DALCMGVQDRCAT
-313 FGTREVVCVMDGG
+313 FGMREVVCVMDGG

-347 LIAPRECSYDFT
+347 LIVPRECSYDFT
-359 SANTLATA
+359 AANTLATA

-415 SCDKLSYM
+415 SCDKLAYM
-423 LGAYTLFDTCARF
+423 LGAYTLFDTCARI
-436 APLADLLRCDIERL
+436 APLADLLRCDVERL

-468 IEYQRLQENLSAL
+468 IEYQRLQEHLSAL

-486 RTLDSNLHDYLY
+486 HTLDSSLQDYLH
-498 QRISASKQDLAT
+498 QRVSAREQHL
-510 QPCATQPRAAQPR
+510 AAQSGV
-523 AAQPRATQFCPTQ
+523 TQGLA
-536 EEIDFFTSCLNKLS
+536 DFFTSCLNKLS
-550 STLTAPFD
+550 STLAAPFD

-628 PDDPYLD
+628 PDDVDPDDPYL

-643 DEDILLRATGARDV
+643 DEDILLRRAGMRDV
-657 DPSADRDVIKHAQSL
+657 DSSTDMDVIKHAQSL

-740 IQRVFNKTSDDSQ
+740 IQRVFDRASDDSQ
-753 EHTSDDT
+753 ENTSKDT

-783 NKMSSQ
+783 NKMRAQ
-789 KAARAQVRSQDQ
+789 KAARSQARPQDQ

-838 ANDTHQSHAHDASFT
+838 ANNTHQSNAHDASFT

-881 GGVFYNHA
+881 GGVFYNHT
-889 QRPTRTSHAN
+889 QRPTRTSHTN

>member
-1 MNILMVHTRLT
+1 MNILMVHTRLI

-25 LDAYATRHAA
+25 LDAYATRHAV

-45 NACLKVGIADPSSL
+45 NACLKVGTADPSSL
-59 AHSSRCDDLDLRLR
+59 AHSSRCDDLDVRLR

-90 DWSFVS
+90 DWSFAS

-135 KKYEPHGIIVF
+135 KKYEPHGIILF

-167 SSAAENTSSCT
+167 SSATENTSSCT
-178 AKEAA
+178 AKEAV
-183 KKAAKNEAKNE
+183 KNV
-194 AKNAAT
+194 AT
-200 ATAAT
+200 ATVAT
-205 KLAHVTPF
+205 KLERVTPF

-253 NAYCAPFEQRFCLYN
+253 SAYCAPFEQRFCLYN
-268 TNQSPTSKDKL
+268 TDQSPTSKDKL
-279 STQKLSTRIQKDP
+279 STQKLSTRIQKNPD
-292 NSAYMHIW
+292 SAYMHIW
-300 DALCMGIQDKCAT
+300 DALCMGIQDRCAM
-313 FGTREVVCVMDGG
+313 FGAREVVCVMDGG

-359 SANTLATA
+359 AANTLATA

-415 SCDKLSYM
+415 SCDKLAYM
-423 LGAYTLFDTCARF
+423 LGAYTLFDTCTRI
-436 APLADLLRCDIERL
+436 APLADLLRCDVERL

-468 IEYQRLQENLSAL
+468 IEYQRLQEHLSAL

-486 RTLDSNLHDYLY
+486 RTLDSNLQNYLH
-498 QRISASKQDLAT
+498 QRVSASDQSHAT
-510 QPCATQPRAAQPR
+510 QSGATQ
-523 AAQPRATQFCPTQ
+523 
-536 EEIDFFTSCLNKLS
+536 EVIDFFTSCLHKLS
-550 STLTAPFD
+550 HTLAAPFD
-558 TFTLSDC
+558 TFTLSNC
-565 PISTCI
+565 PISACI
-571 LAAQADNLSAT
+571 LAAQADTLSTA
-582 LAQTDLSSQLFQKI
+582 LVPTDLSSQLFQKI
-596 DLSLIK
+596 DLSLMK
-602 AFPRSPESLLQ
+602 AFSRSPESLLK
-613 LFGADDDDADPDDVD
+613 LFGADDDDADPDDAD

-838 ANDTHQSHAHDASFT
+838 ANDTHQSNAHDASFT

>member
-1 MNILMVHTRLT
+1 MNILMVHTRLI
-12 CSTVAEMLAKLEE
+12 CSTVAEMLTKLEE

-59 AHSSRCDDLDLRLR
+59 ARSSRCDNLDLRLR

-85 LLAPC
+85 LLTPC

-96 REYPCA
+96 SEYPCA

-135 KKYEPHGIIVF
+135 KKYEPHGIILF

-167 SSAAENTSSCT
+167 SSATENTSSCT
-178 AKEAA
+178 AKEAV
-183 KKAAKNEAKNE
+183 KNV
-194 AKNAAT
+194 AT
-200 ATAAT
+200 ATVAT
-205 KLAHVTPF
+205 KLERVTPF

-253 NAYCAPFEQRFCLYN
+253 SAYCAPFEQRFCLYN
-268 TNQSPTSKDKL
+268 TDQSPTSKDKL
-279 STQKLSTRIQKDP
+279 STQKLSTRIQKNPD
-292 NSAYMHIW
+292 SAYMHIW
-300 DALCMGIQDKCAT
+300 DALCMGIQDRCAM
-313 FGTREVVCVMDGG
+313 FGAREVVCVMDGG

-359 SANTLATA
+359 AANTLATA

-415 SCDKLSYM
+415 SCDKLAYM
-423 LGAYTLFDTCARF
+423 LGTYTFFDTCARI

-455 TRSALFSTCEYKN
+455 TRSALYSTCEYKN
-468 IEYQRLQENLSAL
+468 IEYQRLQEHLSAL

-486 RTLDSNLHDYLY
+486 RTLDSRLQDYLY
-498 QRISASKQDLAT
+498 QRVSASAQSHPTQSGAT
-510 QPCATQPRAAQPR
+510 Q
-523 AAQPRATQFCPTQ
+523 
-536 EEIDFFTSCLNKLS
+536 EVIDFFTSCLHKLS
-550 STLTAPFD
+550 HTLAAPFD
-558 TFTLSDC
+558 TFTLSNC
-565 PISTCI
+565 PISACI
-571 LAAQADNLSAT
+571 LAAQADTLSTA
-582 LAQTDLSSQLFQKI
+582 LVPTDLSSQLFQKI
-596 DLSLIK
+596 DLSLMK
-602 AFPRSPESLLQ
+602 AFPRSPESLLK
-613 LFGADDDDADPDDVD
+613 LFGADDDDADPDDAD

-740 IQRVFNKTSDDSQ
+740 IQRVFDRASDDSQ
-753 EHTSDDT
+753 ENTSKDT
-760 QSNTSDK
+760 QSNASDK
-767 TIDKFIRDLQ
+767 AVDKFIRDLQ

-789 KAARAQVRSQDQ
+789 KAARAQAHSQDQ
-801 SIQDLVDDIL
+801 SVQDLVDEIL

-838 ANDTHQSHAHDASFT
+838 ANDTHQSNAHDASFT

>member
-1 MNILMVHTRLT
+1 MNILMVHTRLI

-45 NACLKVGIADPSSL
+45 NACLKVGKADPSSL
-59 AHSSRCDDLDLRLR
+59 ARSSRCDNLDLRLR

-96 REYPCA
+96 CEYPCA

-135 KKYEPHGIIVF
+135 KKYEPHGIILF

-167 SSAAENTSSCT
+167 SSATENTSSCT
-178 AKEAA
+178 AKEAV
-183 KKAAKNEAKNE
+183 KNV
-194 AKNAAT
+194 AT
-200 ATAAT
+200 ATVAT
-205 KLAHVTPF
+205 KLERVTPF

-253 NAYCAPFEQRFCLYN
+253 SAYCAPFEQRFCLYN
-268 TNQSPTSKDKL
+268 TDQSPTSKDKL
-279 STQKLSTRIQKDP
+279 STQKLSTRIQKNPDY
-292 NSAYMHIW
+292 AYMHIW
-300 DALCMGIQDKCAT
+300 DALCMGIQDRCAM
-313 FGTREVVCVMDGG
+313 FGAREVVCVMDGG

-359 SANTLATA
+359 AANTLATA

-404 WAQTLSAVLVS
+404 WAQTLSAMLVS
-415 SCDKLSYM
+415 SCDKLAYM
-423 LGAYTLFDTCARF
+423 LGAYTLFDTCTRI
-436 APLADLLRCDIERL
+436 APLADLLRCDVERL

-468 IEYQRLQENLSAL
+468 IEYQRLQEHLSAL

-486 RTLDSNLHDYLY
+486 RTLDSSSQDYLH
-498 QRISASKQDLAT
+498 QRVSAREQHL
-510 QPCATQPRAAQPR
+510 AAQSGV
-523 AAQPRATQFCPTQ
+523 TQGLA
-536 EEIDFFTSCLNKLS
+536 DFFTSCLNKLS

-565 PISTCI
+565 PISTCF

-582 LAQTDLSSQLFQKI
+582 LVPTDLSSQLFQKI
-596 DLSLIK
+596 DLSLMK
-602 AFPRSPESLLQ
+602 AFPRSPESLLK
-613 LFGADDDDADPDDVD
+613 LFGADDDDDPDDDD
-628 PDDPYLD
+628 PDDPYL

-643 DEDILLRATGARDV
+643 DEDILLRQIGARDAV
-657 DPSADRDVIKHAQSL
+657 PSADRDVINHARSL

-889 QRPTRTSHAN
+889 QRPTRTSHTN
-899 ASSVSGTSLQMTHEL
+899 VSSVSGTSLQMTHEL

>member
-1 MNILMVHTRLT
+1 MNILMVHTRLI

-25 LDAYATRHAA
+25 LDAYATRHAV

-59 AHSSRCDDLDLRLR
+59 ARSSRCDDLDVRLR
-73 CLYTMALHVKTP
+73 CLYTMALHVRTP

-90 DWSFVS
+90 DWSFAS

-117 LCHQRF
+117 LCGQRF

-135 KKYEPHGIIVF
+135 KKYEPHGIILF

-178 AKEAA
+178 AK
-183 KKAAKNEAKNE
+183 
-194 AKNAAT
+194 NAAT
-200 ATAAT
+200 ATVAT
-205 KLAHVTPF
+205 KLACVTPF
-213 MQDTSITP
+213 IQDTSITP

-232 GCINNK
+232 GYINNK

-253 NAYCAPFEQRFCLYN
+253 SAYCAPFEQRFCLYN
-268 TNQSPTSKDKL
+268 TDQSPTSKDKL
-279 STQKLSTRIQKDP
+279 STQKLSTRIQKNPD
-292 NSAYMHIW
+292 SAYMHIW
-300 DALCMGIQDKCAT
+300 DALCMGIQDRCAM
-313 FGTREVVCVMDGG
+313 FGAREVVCVMDGG

-359 SANTLATA
+359 AANTLATA

-415 SCDKLSYM
+415 SCDKLAYM
-423 LGAYTLFDTCARF
+423 LGAYTLFDTCTRI
-436 APLADLLRCDIERL
+436 APLADLLRCDVERL

-468 IEYQRLQENLSAL
+468 IEYQRLQEHLSAL

-486 RTLDSNLHDYLY
+486 RTLDSSSQDYLH
-498 QRISASKQDLAT
+498 QRVSAREQHL
-510 QPCATQPRAAQPR
+510 AAQSGV
-523 AAQPRATQFCPTQ
+523 TQGLA
-536 EEIDFFTSCLNKLS
+536 DFFTSCLNKLS

-565 PISTCI
+565 PISACI
-571 LAAQADNLSAT
+571 LAAQADTLSTA
-582 LAQTDLSSQLFQKI
+582 LVPTDLSSQLFQKI
-596 DLSLIK
+596 DLSLMK
-602 AFPRSPESLLQ
+602 AFPRSPESLLK
-613 LFGADDDDADPDDVD
+613 LFGADDDDADPDDAD
-628 PDDPYLD
+628 PDDPYL
-635 DDDDDDEL
+635 DDDDDEL

>member
-1 MNILMVHTRLT
+1 MNILMVHTRLI

-25 LDAYATRHAA
+25 LDAYATRHAV

-45 NACLKVGIADPSSL
+45 NACLKVGTADPSSL
-59 AHSSRCDDLDLRLR
+59 AHSSRCDDLDVRLR

-90 DWSFVS
+90 DWSFAS

-167 SSAAENTSSCT
+167 SGAAENTSSCT
-178 AKEAA
+178 AK
-183 KKAAKNEAKNE
+183 NE

-200 ATAAT
+200 TTVAT

-253 NAYCAPFEQRFCLYN
+253 SAYCAPFEQRFCLYN

-359 SANTLATA
+359 AANTLATA

-423 LGAYTLFDTCARF
+423 LGVYTLFDTCTRI
-436 APLADLLRCDIERL
+436 APLVDLLRCDVERL

-468 IEYQRLQENLSAL
+468 IEYQRLQEHLSVP

-486 RTLDSNLHDYLY
+486 RTLDSNLHNYLY
-498 QRISASKQDLAT
+498 QRISAREQHL
-510 QPCATQPRAAQPR
+510 AAQSGV
-523 AAQPRATQFCPTQ
+523 TQGLA
-536 EEIDFFTSCLNKLS
+536 DFFTSCLNKLS
-550 STLTAPFD
+550 STLAAPFD

-565 PISTCI
+565 PISACI
-571 LAAQADNLSAT
+571 LAAQADTLSTA
-582 LAQTDLSSQLFQKI
+582 LVPTDLSSQLFQKI
-596 DLSLIK
+596 DLSLMK
-602 AFPRSPESLLQ
+602 AFPRSPESLLK
-613 LFGADDDDADPDDVD
+613 LFGADDDDADPDDAD
-628 PDDPYLD
+628 PDDPYL
-635 DDDDDDEL
+635 DDDDEL

-740 IQRVFNKTSDDSQ
+740 IQRVFDRASDDSQ
-753 EHTSDDT
+753 ENTSKDT
-760 QSNTSDK
+760 QSNASDK
-767 TIDKFIRDLQ
+767 AVDKFIRDLQ

-823 ILDNQLDTFENMEFR
+823 ILDNQLDTFENMEFS
-838 ANDTHQSHAHDASFT
+838 ANNAHQPNAHDASFT

-889 QRPTRTSHAN
+889 QRPTRTSHTN

>member
-12 CSTVAEMLAKLEE
+12 CSTVAEMLTKLEE
-25 LDAYATRHAA
+25 LDAYATRHAV
-35 DLIIVPRSFT
+35 DLIVVPRSFT
-45 NACLKVGIADPSSL
+45 NVCLNVGMADPSSL
-59 AHSSRCDDLDLRLR
+59 ARSSRCDDLDVRLR
-73 CLYTMALHVKTP
+73 CLYTMALHVRTP

-90 DWSFVS
+90 DWSFAS

-117 LCHQRF
+117 LCGQRF

-135 KKYEPHGIIVF
+135 KKYEPHGIILF

-167 SSAAENTSSCT
+167 SSAVENTSSCT
-178 AKEAA
+178 AK
-183 KKAAKNEAKNE
+183 
-194 AKNAAT
+194 NAAT
-200 ATAAT
+200 ATVAT
-205 KLAHVTPF
+205 KLACVTPF
-213 MQDTSITP
+213 IQDTSITP

-232 GCINNK
+232 GYINNK

-253 NAYCAPFEQRFCLYN
+253 SAYCAPFEQRFCLYN
-268 TNQSPTSKDKL
+268 TDQSPTSKDKL
-279 STQKLSTRIQKDP
+279 STQKLSTRIQKNPD
-292 NSAYMHIW
+292 SAYMHIW
-300 DALCMGIQDKCAT
+300 DALCMGIQDRCAM
-313 FGTREVVCVMDGG
+313 FGAREVVCVMDGG

-359 SANTLATA
+359 AANTLATA

-415 SCDKLSYM
+415 SCDKLAYM
-423 LGAYTLFDTCARF
+423 LGAYTLFDTCTRI
-436 APLADLLRCDIERL
+436 APLADLLRCDVERL

-468 IEYQRLQENLSAL
+468 IEYQRLQEHLSAL

-486 RTLDSNLHDYLY
+486 RTLDSSSQDYLH
-498 QRISASKQDLAT
+498 QRVSAREQHL
-510 QPCATQPRAAQPR
+510 AAQSGV
-523 AAQPRATQFCPTQ
+523 TQGLA
-536 EEIDFFTSCLNKLS
+536 DFFTSCLNKLS

-565 PISTCI
+565 PISACI
-571 LAAQADNLSAT
+571 LAAQADTLSTA
-582 LAQTDLSSQLFQKI
+582 LVPTDLSSQLFQKI
-596 DLSLIK
+596 DLSLMK
-602 AFPRSPESLLQ
+602 AFPRSPESLLK
-613 LFGADDDDADPDDVD
+613 LFGADDDDADSDDAD
-628 PDDPYLD
+628 PDDPYL

-643 DEDILLRATGARDV
+643 DEDILLRPTGARDV
-657 DPSADRDVIKHAQSL
+657 DPNADRDVIKHAQSL

-740 IQRVFNKTSDDSQ
+740 IQRVFDRASDDSQ
-753 EHTSDDT
+753 ENTSKDT
-760 QSNTSDK
+760 QSNASDK
-767 TIDKFIRDLQ
+767 AVDKFIRDLQ

-838 ANDTHQSHAHDASFT
+838 ANDNHQSHAHDASFT

>member
-12 CSTVAEMLAKLEE
+12 CSTVAEMLTKLEE

-45 NACLKVGIADPSSL
+45 NACLKIGIADPSSL
-59 AHSSRCDDLDLRLR
+59 VRSSRCDNLDLRLR

-85 LLAPC
+85 LLTPC

-123 VCTFSPRNLDAY
+123 VCTFSPHNLDAY

-178 AKEAA
+178 AK
-183 KKAAKNEAKNE
+183 NE

-200 ATAAT
+200 ATVAT

-253 NAYCAPFEQRFCLYN
+253 SAYCAPFEQRFCLYN
-268 TNQSPTSKDKL
+268 TNQSPTSQDKL
-279 STQKLSTRIQKDP
+279 STQKLSTRIQKNPD
-292 NSAYMHIW
+292 SAYIRMW

-376 DMSYGQGFRTLQEKI
+376 DMSYGQGFRTLQEKM

-404 WAQTLSAVLVS
+404 WTQTLSAVLVS

-436 APLADLLRCDIERL
+436 APLADLLRCDVERL

-468 IEYQRLQENLSAL
+468 IEYQRLQEHLFVP

-486 RTLDSNLHDYLY
+486 RTLDSNLYNYLY
-498 QRISASKQDLAT
+498 QRISASKQSHAT
-510 QPCATQPRAAQPR
+510 QLCATQPRAT
-523 AAQPRATQFCPTQ
+523 QPRATQPRATQSFPTQ

-550 STLTAPFD
+550 STLAAPFD

-565 PISTCI
+565 PISACM
-571 LAAQADNLSAT
+571 LAAQADNLSAALT
-582 LAQTDLSSQLFQKI
+582 QTDLSSQLFQKI
-596 DLSLIK
+596 DSSLLK

-613 LFGADDDDADPDDVD
+613 LFGADGDDIDSDDID
-628 PDDPYLD
+628 SDDPYL

-643 DEDILLRATGARDV
+643 DEDILLRQIGARDA
-657 DPSADRDVIKHAQSL
+657 DPSADRDVINHAQSL

-691 TVGNAHDID
+691 TVGNARDID

-740 IQRVFNKTSDDSQ
+740 IQRVFDRASDDSQ

-760 QSNTSDK
+760 QSNASDK
-767 TIDKFIRDLQ
+767 AVDKFIRDLQ

-783 NKMSSQ
+783 NKMRAQ
-789 KAARAQVRSQDQ
+789 KAARSQARPQDQ

-838 ANDTHQSHAHDASFT
+838 ANNTHQSHAHDASFT
-853 KLMNKKLTSAHAER
+853 KLMNKKITSAHAER

-889 QRPTRTSHAN
+889 QRPTRTSHVN

>member
-1 MNILMVHTRLT
+1 MNILMVHTRLI

-25 LDAYATRHAA
+25 LDAYATRHAV
-35 DLIIVPRSFT
+35 DLIVVPRSFT
-45 NACLKVGIADPSSL
+45 NVCLNVGMADPSSL
-59 AHSSRCDDLDLRLR
+59 ARSSRCDDLDVRLR
-73 CLYTMALHVKTP
+73 CLYTMALHVRTP

-90 DWSFVS
+90 DWSFAS

-117 LCHQRF
+117 LCGQRF

-135 KKYEPHGIIVF
+135 KKYEPHGIILF

-167 SSAAENTSSCT
+167 SSAVENTSSCT
-178 AKEAA
+178 AK
-183 KKAAKNEAKNE
+183 
-194 AKNAAT
+194 NAAT
-200 ATAAT
+200 ATVAT
-205 KLAHVTPF
+205 KLACVTPF
-213 MQDTSITP
+213 IQDTSITP

-253 NAYCAPFEQRFCLYN
+253 SAYCAPFEQRFCLYN
-268 TNQSPTSKDKL
+268 TDQSPTSKDKL
-279 STQKLSTRIQKDP
+279 STQKLSTRIQKNPD
-292 NSAYMHIW
+292 SAYMHIW
-300 DALCMGIQDKCAT
+300 DALCMGIQDRCAM
-313 FGTREVVCVMDGG
+313 FGAREVVCVMDGG

-359 SANTLATA
+359 AANTLATA

-404 WAQTLSAVLVS
+404 WAQTLSAMLVS
-415 SCDKLSYM
+415 SCDKLAYM
-423 LGAYTLFDTCARF
+423 LGTYTFFDTCARI

-455 TRSALFSTCEYKN
+455 TRSALYSTCEYKN
-468 IEYQRLQENLSAL
+468 IEYQRLQEHLSAL
-481 ATCDV
+481 ATCDI
-486 RTLDSNLHDYLY
+486 RTLDSRLQDYLY
-498 QRISASKQDLAT
+498 QRVSASAQSHPTQSGAT
-510 QPCATQPRAAQPR
+510 Q
-523 AAQPRATQFCPTQ
+523 
-536 EEIDFFTSCLNKLS
+536 EVIDFFTSCLHKLS
-550 STLTAPFD
+550 HTLAAPFD
-558 TFTLSDC
+558 TFTLSNC
-565 PISTCI
+565 PISACI
-571 LAAQADNLSAT
+571 LAAQADTLSTA
-582 LAQTDLSSQLFQKI
+582 LVPTDLSSQLFQKI
-596 DLSLIK
+596 DLSLMK
-602 AFPRSPESLLQ
+602 AFSRSPESLLK
-613 LFGADDDDADPDDVD
+613 LFGADDDDVDPDDAD
-628 PDDPYLD
+628 PDDPYL

-643 DEDILLRATGARDV
+643 DEDILLRPTVARDA
-657 DPSADRDVIKHAQSL
+657 DPSADRDVIQHAQSL

-691 TVGNAHDID
+691 TVGNARDID
-700 EDELRKLLQ
+700 ENELRKLLK

-740 IQRVFNKTSDDSQ
+740 IQRVFDRASDDSQ

-783 NKMSSQ
+783 NKMGAQ

-838 ANDTHQSHAHDASFT
+838 ANDTHQSNAHDASFT

>member
-1 MNILMVHTRLT
+1 MNILMVHTRLI

-25 LDAYATRHAA
+25 LDAYATRHAV

-59 AHSSRCDDLDLRLR
+59 ARSSRCDDLDVRLR
-73 CLYTMALHVKTP
+73 CLYTMALHMKTP

-90 DWSFVS
+90 DWSFAS

-135 KKYEPHGIIVF
+135 KKYEPHGIILF

-155 ALEFVNASAHTS
+155 ALEFVNASAHTPS
-167 SSAAENTSSCT
+167 STAENTPSNTSAHT
-178 AKEAA
+178 AERTA
-183 KKAAKNEAKNE
+183 E
-194 AKNAAT
+194 NAAPD
-200 ATAAT
+200 TAAN
-205 KLAHVTPF
+205 KFARVTPF

-253 NAYCAPFEQRFCLYN
+253 SAYCAPFEQRFCLYN
-268 TNQSPTSKDKL
+268 TDQSPTSKDKL
-279 STQKLSTRIQKDP
+279 STQKLSTRIQKNPDY
-292 NSAYMHIW
+292 AYMHIW
-300 DALCMGIQDKCAT
+300 DALCMGIQDRCAM
-313 FGTREVVCVMDGG
+313 FGAREVVCVMDGG

-359 SANTLATA
+359 AANTLATA

-415 SCDKLSYM
+415 SCDKLAYM
-423 LGAYTLFDTCARF
+423 LGAYTLFDTCTRI
-436 APLADLLRCDIERL
+436 APLADLLRCDVERL

-468 IEYQRLQENLSAL
+468 IEYQRLQEHLSAL

-486 RTLDSNLHDYLY
+486 RTLDSNLYNYLY
-498 QRISASKQDLAT
+498 QRISASKQSHAT
-510 QPCATQPRAAQPR
+510 QPC
-523 AAQPRATQFCPTQ
+523 AAQPRATQSFPTQ

-550 STLTAPFD
+550 STLAAPFD
-558 TFTLSDC
+558 TFALSDC
-565 PISTCI
+565 PISACM
-571 LAAQADNLSAT
+571 LAAQADNLSAA
-582 LAQTDLSSQLFQKI
+582 LVQTDLSSQLFQKI
-596 DLSLIK
+596 DSSLLK

-613 LFGADDDDADPDDVD
+613 LFGADDDDADPDDAEEDDID
-628 PDDPYLD
+628 PDDPYL

-643 DEDILLRATGARDV
+643 DEDILLRQIGARDA
-657 DPSADRDVIKHAQSL
+657 DPSADRDVINHARSL

-691 TVGNAHDID
+691 TVGNARDID

-740 IQRVFNKTSDDSQ
+740 IQRVFDRASDDSQ

-760 QSNTSDK
+760 QSNASDK
-767 TIDKFIRDLQ
+767 AVDKFIRDLQ

-783 NKMSSQ
+783 NKMRAQ
-789 KAARAQVRSQDQ
+789 KAARSQARPQDQ

-823 ILDNQLDTFENMEFR
+823 ILDNQLDTFENMEFS
-838 ANDTHQSHAHDASFT
+838 ANNAHQPNAHDASFT

-881 GGVFYNHA
+881 GGVFYNHT
-889 QRPTRTSHAN
+889 QRPTRTSHTN

>member
-1 MNILMVHTRLT
+1 MNILMVHTRLI

-45 NACLKVGIADPSSL
+45 NACLKVGKADPSSL
-59 AHSSRCDDLDLRLR
+59 ARSSRCDNLDLRLR

-96 REYPCA
+96 CEYPCA

-123 VCTFSPRNLDAY
+123 VCTFSLHNLDAY

-167 SSAAENTSSCT
+167 SSAAENTSSNTSAHT
-178 AKEAA
+178 AERTA
-183 KKAAKNEAKNE
+183 E
-194 AKNAAT
+194 NAAPD
-200 ATAAT
+200 TAAN
-205 KLAHVTPF
+205 KFARVTPF

-253 NAYCAPFEQRFCLYN
+253 SAYCAPFEQRFCLYN
-268 TNQSPTSKDKL
+268 TDQSPTSKDKL
-279 STQKLSTRIQKDP
+279 STQKLSTRIQKNPDY
-292 NSAYMHIW
+292 AYMHIW
-300 DALCMGIQDKCAT
+300 DALCMGIQDRCAM
-313 FGTREVVCVMDGG
+313 FGAREVVCVMDGG

-376 DMSYGQGFRTLQEKI
+376 DMAYGQGFRTLQEKI

-404 WAQTLSAVLVS
+404 WVQTLSAVLVS

-468 IEYQRLQENLSAL
+468 IEYQRLQEHLFVP

-486 RTLDSNLHDYLY
+486 RTLDSNLYNYLY
-498 QRISASKQDLAT
+498 QRISASKQSHAT
-510 QPCATQPRAAQPR
+510 QPC
-523 AAQPRATQFCPTQ
+523 AAQPRATQSFPTQ
-536 EEIDFFTSCLNKLS
+536 EVIDFFTSCLHKLS
-550 STLTAPFD
+550 HTLAAPFD
-558 TFTLSDC
+558 TFTLSNC
-565 PISTCI
+565 PISACI
-571 LAAQADNLSAT
+571 LAAQADTLSTA
-582 LAQTDLSSQLFQKI
+582 LVPTDLSSQLFQKI
-596 DLSLIK
+596 DLSLMK
-602 AFPRSPESLLQ
+602 AFSRSPESLLK
-613 LFGADDDDADPDDVD
+613 LFGADDDDADPDDAD

-783 NKMSSQ
+783 NKMRAQ
-789 KAARAQVRSQDQ
+789 KAARSQARPQDQ

-838 ANDTHQSHAHDASFT
+838 ANNTHQSNAHDASFT

>member
-1 MNILMVHTRLT
+1 MNILMVHTRLI

-25 LDAYATRHAA
+25 LDAYATRHAV

-45 NACLKVGIADPSSL
+45 NACLKVGTADPSSL
-59 AHSSRCDDLDLRLR
+59 AHSSRCDDLDVRLR

-90 DWSFVS
+90 DWSFAS

-135 KKYEPHGIIVF
+135 KKYEPHGIILF

-167 SSAAENTSSCT
+167 SSAVENTSSCT

-183 KKAAKNEAKNE
+183 KNEVKN
-194 AKNAAT
+194 T
-200 ATAAT
+200 VTVAT
-205 KLAHVTPF
+205 KLARVTPF
-213 MQDTSITP
+213 MQDTLITP

-253 NAYCAPFEQRFCLYN
+253 SAYCAPFEQRFCLYN
-268 TNQSPTSKDKL
+268 TDQSPTSKDKL
-279 STQKLSTRIQKDP
+279 STQKLSTRIQKNPDY
-292 NSAYMHIW
+292 AYMHIW
-300 DALCMGIQDKCAT
+300 DALCMGIQDRCAM
-313 FGTREVVCVMDGG
+313 FGAREVVCVMDGG

-359 SANTLATA
+359 AANTLATA

-423 LGAYTLFDTCARF
+423 LGVYTLFDTCTRI
-436 APLADLLRCDIERL
+436 APLADLLRCDVERL
-450 ARARM
+450 AHARM

-468 IEYQRLQENLSAL
+468 IEYQRLQEHLSVP

-486 RTLDSNLHDYLY
+486 RTLDSNLHNYLY
-498 QRISASKQDLAT
+498 QRISAREQHL
-510 QPCATQPRAAQPR
+510 AAQSGV
-523 AAQPRATQFCPTQ
+523 TQGLA
-536 EEIDFFTSCLNKLS
+536 DFFTSCLNKLS
-550 STLTAPFD
+550 STLAAPFD

-565 PISTCI
+565 PISACI
-571 LAAQADNLSAT
+571 LAAQADTLSTA
-582 LAQTDLSSQLFQKI
+582 LVPTDLSSQLFQKI
-596 DLSLIK
+596 DLSLMK
-602 AFPRSPESLLQ
+602 AFPRSPESLLK
-613 LFGADDDDADPDDVD
+613 LFGADDDDADPDDAD

-740 IQRVFNKTSDDSQ
+740 IQRVFDRASDDSQ
-753 EHTSDDT
+753 ENTSKDT
-760 QSNTSDK
+760 QSNASDK
-767 TIDKFIRDLQ
+767 AVDKFIRDLQ

-838 ANDTHQSHAHDASFT
+838 ANNTHQSNAHDASFT

>member
-1 MNILMVHTRLT
+1 MNILMVHTRLACT
-12 CSTVAEMLAKLEE
+12 TVAEMITRLEE

-59 AHSSRCDDLDLRLR
+59 ARSSRCDDLDLRLR

-146 DSQPLSLSS
+146 DSQPLSTES
-155 ALEFVNASAHTS
+155 ADEFVNASAHTS

-178 AKEAA
+178 AK
-183 KKAAKNEAKNE
+183 NE

-200 ATAAT
+200 ATVAT

-213 MQDTSITP
+213 MQDASITP

-238 LYAAPSFVLQPHGTM
+238 LYSAPSFVLQPHGTI
-253 NAYCAPFEQRFCLYN
+253 NAYCAPFEQRICLYN

-279 STQKLSTRIQKDP
+279 STQKLSTRIQKNPD
-292 NSAYMHIW
+292 SAYMHIW

-423 LGAYTLFDTCARF
+423 LGAYTLFDTCARI
-436 APLADLLRCDIERL
+436 APLVDLLRCDIERL

-455 TRSALFSTCEYKN
+455 SRSALFSTCEYKN
-468 IEYQRLQENLSAL
+468 IEYQRLQECLPAS

-498 QRISASKQDLAT
+498 QRISASKQSHAT
-510 QPCATQPRAAQPR
+510 QPCAAQPR
-523 AAQPRATQFCPTQ
+523 AAQPRVTQSCPTQ
-536 EEIDFFTSCLNKLS
+536 EEIDFFTLCLNKLS
-550 STLTAPFD
+550 STLAAPFD

-565 PISTCI
+565 PISACI
-571 LAAQADNLSAT
+571 LSAQADNLSAA
-582 LAQTDLSSQLFQKI
+582 LVQTGLSSQLFQKI
-596 DLSLIK
+596 DLSLIQ

-613 LFGADDDDADPDDVD
+613 LFGSDGDDADPDDAEEDDID
-628 PDDPYLD
+628 PDDPYL

-643 DEDILLRATGARDV
+643 DEDILLRQIGARDA
-657 DPSADRDVIKHAQSL
+657 DLSADRDVINHAQSL

-691 TVGNAHDID
+691 TVGNARDID
-700 EDELRKLLQ
+700 ENELRKLLQ

-740 IQRVFNKTSDDSQ
+740 IQRAFNKTSKDSQ
-753 EHTSDDT
+753 EHTSGDI

-783 NKMSSQ
+783 NKMRAQ
-789 KAARAQVRSQDQ
+789 KAARSQARPQDQ

-823 ILDNQLDTFENMEFR
+823 ILDNQLDTFENMEFC
-838 ANDTHQSHAHDASFT
+838 ANNTHQSNAHDASFT

-889 QRPTRTSHAN
+889 QRPTRTSHVN

>member
-1 MNILMVHTRLT
+1 MNILMVHTRLI

-25 LDAYATRHAA
+25 LDAYATRHAV
-35 DLIIVPRSFT
+35 DLIVVPRSFT

-59 AHSSRCDDLDLRLR
+59 ARSSRCDDLDVRLR

-90 DWSFVS
+90 DWSFAS

-135 KKYEPHGIIVF
+135 KKYEPHGIILF

-167 SSAAENTSSCT
+167 SSATENTSSCT
-178 AKEAA
+178 AKEAV
-183 KKAAKNEAKNE
+183 KNV
-194 AKNAAT
+194 AT
-200 ATAAT
+200 ATVAT
-205 KLAHVTPF
+205 KLERVTPF

-238 LYAAPSFVLQPHGTM
+238 LYAAPSFVLQPHGTI

-268 TNQSPTSKDKL
+268 TDQSPTSKDKL
-279 STQKLSTRIQKDP
+279 STQKLSTRIQKNPDY
-292 NSAYMHIW
+292 AYMHIW
-300 DALCMGIQDKCAT
+300 DALCMGIQDRCAM
-313 FGTREVVCVMDGG
+313 FGAREVVCVMDGG

-359 SANTLATA
+359 AANTLATA

-376 DMSYGQGFRTLQEKI
+376 DMSYGQGFRTLQEKM

-450 ARARM
+450 ARGRM

-468 IEYQRLQENLSAL
+468 IEYQRLQEHLFVP

-486 RTLDSNLHDYLY
+486 RTLDSNLYNYLY
-498 QRISASKQDLAT
+498 QRISASKQSHAT
-510 QPCATQPRAAQPR
+510 QLCATQPRA
-523 AAQPRATQFCPTQ
+523 TQSFPTQ

-550 STLTAPFD
+550 STFTAPFD

-565 PISTCI
+565 PISACM
-571 LAAQADNLSAT
+571 LAAQADNLSAALT
-582 LAQTDLSSQLFQKI
+582 QTDLSSQLFQKI
-596 DLSLIK
+596 DSSLLK

-613 LFGADDDDADPDDVD
+613 LFGADGDDADPDDAEEND
-628 PDDPYLD
+628 IDSDDPYL
-635 DDDDDDEL
+635 DDDDDEL
-643 DEDILLRATGARDV
+643 DEDILLRQIGARDA
-657 DPSADRDVIKHAQSL
+657 DPSADRDVINHARSL

-691 TVGNAHDID
+691 TVGNARDID

-740 IQRVFNKTSDDSQ
+740 IQRAFDKTSEDSQ
-753 EHTSDDT
+753 EHTSGDT

-783 NKMSSQ
+783 NKMRAQ
-789 KAARAQVRSQDQ
+789 KAARSQARPQDQ

-823 ILDNQLDTFENMEFR
+823 ILDNQLDTFENMEFS
-838 ANDTHQSHAHDASFT
+838 ANNAHQPNAHDASFT

-881 GGVFYNHA
+881 GGVFYNHT
-889 QRPTRTSHAN
+889 QRPTRTSHTN

>member
-1 MNILMVHTRLT
+1 MNILMVHTRLI

-25 LDAYATRHAA
+25 LDAYATRHAV

-45 NACLKVGIADPSSL
+45 NACLKVGTADPSSL
-59 AHSSRCDDLDLRLR
+59 AHSSRCDDLDVRLR

-90 DWSFVS
+90 DWSFAS

-135 KKYEPHGIIVF
+135 KKYEPHGIILF

-167 SSAAENTSSCT
+167 SSAVENTSSCT
-178 AKEAA
+178 AK
-183 KKAAKNEAKNE
+183 
-194 AKNAAT
+194 NAAT
-200 ATAAT
+200 ATVAT
-205 KLAHVTPF
+205 KLACVTPF
-213 MQDTSITP
+213 IQDTSITP

-253 NAYCAPFEQRFCLYN
+253 SAYCAPFEQRFCLYN
-268 TNQSPTSKDKL
+268 TDQSPTSKDKL
-279 STQKLSTRIQKDP
+279 STQKLSTRIQKNPD
-292 NSAYMHIW
+292 SAYMHIW
-300 DALCMGIQDKCAT
+300 DALCMGIQDRCAM
-313 FGTREVVCVMDGG
+313 FGAREVVCVMDGG

-359 SANTLATA
+359 AANTLATA

-404 WAQTLSAVLVS
+404 WAQTLSAMLVS
-415 SCDKLSYM
+415 SCDKLAYM
-423 LGAYTLFDTCARF
+423 LGTYTFFDTCARI

-455 TRSALFSTCEYKN
+455 TRSALYSTCEYKN
-468 IEYQRLQENLSAL
+468 IEYQRLQEHLSAL

-486 RTLDSNLHDYLY
+486 RTLDSRLQDYLY
-498 QRISASKQDLAT
+498 QRVSASAQSHPTQSGAT
-510 QPCATQPRAAQPR
+510 Q
-523 AAQPRATQFCPTQ
+523 
-536 EEIDFFTSCLNKLS
+536 EVIDFFTSCLHKLS
-550 STLTAPFD
+550 HTLAAPFD
-558 TFTLSDC
+558 TFTLSNC
-565 PISTCI
+565 PISACI
-571 LAAQADNLSAT
+571 LAAQADTLSTA
-582 LAQTDLSSQLFQKI
+582 LVPTDLSSQLFQKI
-596 DLSLIK
+596 DLSLMK
-602 AFPRSPESLLQ
+602 AFSRSPESLLK
-613 LFGADDDDADPDDVD
+613 LFGADDDDVDPDDAD
-628 PDDPYLD
+628 PDDPYL

-643 DEDILLRATGARDV
+643 DEDILLRPTVARDV
-657 DPSADRDVIKHAQSL
+657 DPSTDRDVIQHAQSL

-691 TVGNAHDID
+691 TVGNARDID

-740 IQRVFNKTSDDSQ
+740 IQRVFDRASDDSQ
-753 EHTSDDT
+753 EHTSGDT
-760 QSNTSDK
+760 QSNASDK
-767 TIDKFIRDLQ
+767 AVDKFIRDLQ

-783 NKMSSQ
+783 NKMRAQ
-789 KAARAQVRSQDQ
+789 KAARSQARPQDQ

-823 ILDNQLDTFENMEFR
+823 ILDNQLDTFENMEFS
-838 ANDTHQSHAHDASFT
+838 ANNAHQPNAHDASFT

-881 GGVFYNHA
+881 GGVFYNHT
-889 QRPTRTSHAN
+889 QRPTRTSHTN

>member
-1 MNILMVHTRLT
+1 MNILMVHTRLI

-25 LDAYATRHAA
+25 LDAYATRHAV
-35 DLIIVPRSFT
+35 DLIVVPRSFT

-59 AHSSRCDDLDLRLR
+59 ARSSRCDNLDLRLR

-85 LLAPC
+85 LLTPC

-146 DSQPLSLSS
+146 DSQPLSTES
-155 ALEFVNASAHTS
+155 ADEFVNAAAHTS

-178 AKEAA
+178 AK
-183 KKAAKNEAKNE
+183 NE

-200 ATAAT
+200 ATVAT

-213 MQDTSITP
+213 MQDASIAP

-238 LYAAPSFVLQPHGTM
+238 LYAAPSFVLQPHGAM
-253 NAYCAPFEQRFCLYN
+253 SAYCAPFEQRFCLYN
-268 TNQSPTSKDKL
+268 TNQSPTSQDKL
-279 STQKLSTRIQKDP
+279 STQKLSTRIQKDS
-292 NSAYMHIW
+292 NSDYMHIW

-455 TRSALFSTCEYKN
+455 SRSALFSTCEYKN

-498 QRISASKQDLAT
+498 QRISASKQSHAT
-510 QPCATQPRAAQPR
+510 QSGATQ
-523 AAQPRATQFCPTQ
+523 
-536 EEIDFFTSCLNKLS
+536 EVIDFFTSCLHKLS
-550 STLTAPFD
+550 HTLAAPFD
-558 TFTLSDC
+558 TFTLSNC
-565 PISTCI
+565 PISACI
-571 LAAQADNLSAT
+571 LAAQADTLSTA
-582 LAQTDLSSQLFQKI
+582 LVPTDLSSQLFQKI
-596 DLSLIK
+596 DLSLMK
-602 AFPRSPESLLQ
+602 AFSRSPESLLK
-613 LFGADDDDADPDDVD
+613 LFGADDDDADPDDAD

-657 DPSADRDVIKHAQSL
+657 DPSADRDVINHAQSL

-823 ILDNQLDTFENMEFR
+823 ILDNQLDTFENMEFS
-838 ANDTHQSHAHDASFT
+838 ANNAHQPNAHDASFT

-889 QRPTRTSHAN
+889 LRPTRTSHAN

>member
-1 MNILMVHTRLT
+1 MNILMVHTRLI

-25 LDAYATRHAA
+25 LDAYATHHAV
-35 DLIIVPRSFT
+35 DLIVVPRSFT
-45 NACLKVGIADPSSL
+45 NVCLNVGMADPSSL
-59 AHSSRCDDLDLRLR
+59 ARSSRCDDLDVRLR

-90 DWSFVS
+90 DWSFAS

-117 LCHQRF
+117 RCGQRF

-135 KKYEPHGIIVF
+135 KKYEPHGIILF

-155 ALEFVNASAHTS
+155 ALGFVNASAHTPS
-167 SSAAENTSSCT
+167 STAENTSSCT

-183 KKAAKNEAKNE
+183 KNEV
-194 AKNAAT
+194 KNAAT
-200 ATAAT
+200 ATVAT
-205 KLAHVTPF
+205 KLARVTPF

-238 LYAAPSFVLQPHGTM
+238 LYAAPSFVLQPHGTIS
-253 NAYCAPFEQRFCLYN
+253 AYCAPFEQRFCLYN
-268 TNQSPTSKDKL
+268 TDQSPTSKDKL
-279 STQKLSTRIQKDP
+279 STQKLSTRIQKNPD
-292 NSAYMHIW
+292 SAYMHIW
-300 DALCMGIQDKCAT
+300 DALCMGIQDRCAM
-313 FGTREVVCVMDGG
+313 FGAREVVCVMDGG

-359 SANTLATA
+359 AANTLATA

-376 DMSYGQGFRTLQEKI
+376 DISYGQGFRTLQEKI

-415 SCDKLSYM
+415 SCDKLAYM
-423 LGAYTLFDTCARF
+423 LGAYTLFDTCTRI
-436 APLADLLRCDIERL
+436 APLADLLRCDVERL

-468 IEYQRLQENLSAL
+468 IEYQRLQEHLSAL

-486 RTLDSNLHDYLY
+486 RTLDSSSQDYLH
-498 QRISASKQDLAT
+498 QRVSASDQSHAT
-510 QPCATQPRAAQPR
+510 QSGATQ
-523 AAQPRATQFCPTQ
+523 
-536 EEIDFFTSCLNKLS
+536 EVIDFFTSCLHKLS
-550 STLTAPFD
+550 HTLAAPFD
-558 TFTLSDC
+558 TFTLSNC
-565 PISTCI
+565 PISACI
-571 LAAQADNLSAT
+571 LAAQADTLSTA
-582 LAQTDLSSQLFQKI
+582 LVPTDLSSQLFQKI
-596 DLSLIK
+596 DLSLMK
-602 AFPRSPESLLQ
+602 AFSRSPESLLK
-613 LFGADDDDADPDDVD
+613 LFGADDDDADPDDAD

>member
-1 MNILMVHTRLT
+1 MNILMVHTRLI

-25 LDAYATRHAA
+25 LDAYATRHAV

-45 NACLKVGIADPSSL
+45 NACLKVGTADPSSL
-59 AHSSRCDDLDLRLR
+59 AHSSRCDDLDVRLR

-90 DWSFVS
+90 DWSFAS

-123 VCTFSPRNLDAY
+123 VCTFSPHNLDAY

-178 AKEAA
+178 AK
-183 KKAAKNEAKNE
+183 NE

-200 ATAAT
+200 ATVAT

-238 LYAAPSFVLQPHGTM
+238 LYAAPSFVLQPHGTIS
-253 NAYCAPFEQRFCLYN
+253 AYCAPFEQRFCLYN
-268 TNQSPTSKDKL
+268 TDQSPTSKDKL
-279 STQKLSTRIQKDP
+279 STQKLSTRIQKNPD
-292 NSAYMHIW
+292 SAYMHIW
-300 DALCMGIQDKCAT
+300 DALCMGIQDRCAM
-313 FGTREVVCVMDGG
+313 FGAREVVCVMDGG

-359 SANTLATA
+359 AANTLATA

-415 SCDKLSYM
+415 SCDKLAYM
-423 LGAYTLFDTCARF
+423 LGAYTLFDTCTRI
-436 APLADLLRCDIERL
+436 APLADLLRCDVERL

-468 IEYQRLQENLSAL
+468 IEYQRLQEHLSAL

-486 RTLDSNLHDYLY
+486 RTLDSSSQDYLH
-498 QRISASKQDLAT
+498 QRVSAREQHL
-510 QPCATQPRAAQPR
+510 AAQSGV
-523 AAQPRATQFCPTQ
+523 TQGLA
-536 EEIDFFTSCLNKLS
+536 DFFTSCLNKLS

-565 PISTCI
+565 PISACI
-571 LAAQADNLSAT
+571 LAAQADTLSTA
-582 LAQTDLSSQLFQKI
+582 LVPTDLSSQLFQKI
-596 DLSLIK
+596 DLSLMK
-602 AFPRSPESLLQ
+602 AFPRSPESLLK
-613 LFGADDDDADPDDVD
+613 LFGADDDDADPDDANPD
-628 PDDPYLD
+628 DANPDDPYL

-643 DEDILLRATGARDV
+643 DEDILLRPTGARDV
-657 DPSADRDVIKHAQSL
+657 DPSTDRDVIQHAQSL

-709 SLPGDIDSHIMQA
+709 SLPGDIDSHVMQA

-740 IQRVFNKTSDDSQ
+740 IQRVFDRASDDSQ
-753 EHTSDDT
+753 ENTSKDT
-760 QSNTSDK
+760 QSNASDK
-767 TIDKFIRDLQ
+767 AVDKFIRDLQ

-838 ANDTHQSHAHDASFT
+838 ANNTHQSNAHDASFT

>member
-1 MNILMVHTRLT
+1 MNILMIHTRLI

-25 LDAYATRHAA
+25 LDAYATRHAV

-59 AHSSRCDDLDLRLR
+59 ACSSRCDDLDVRLR
-73 CLYTMALHVKTP
+73 CLYTMALHMKTP

-90 DWSFVS
+90 DWSFAS

-123 VCTFSPRNLDAY
+123 ACAFSSRDLDACNKY
-135 KKYEPHGIIVF
+135 KPDGIILF
-146 DSQPLSLSS
+146 DAQPLSLSS
-155 ALEFVNASAHTS
+155 ALEFVNASAHTPS
-167 SSAAENTSSCT
+167 STAENTPSST
-178 AKEAA
+178 TE
-183 KKAAKNEAKNE
+183 NTTE
-194 AKNAAT
+194 NAAT
-200 ATAAT
+200 ATVASAA
-205 KLAHVTPF
+205 KFAHITPF
-213 MQDTSITP
+213 MQDTSITS

-238 LYAAPSFVLQPHGTM
+238 LYAAPSFVLQPHGTI

-268 TNQSPTSKDKL
+268 TDQSPTSKDEL
-279 STQKLSTRIQKDP
+279 STQKLSTRIQKNPD
-292 NSAYMHIW
+292 SAYIRIW
-300 DALCMGIQDKCAT
+300 DALCMGVQDRCAT
-313 FGTREVVCVMDGG
+313 FGMREVVCVMDGG

-359 SANTLATA
+359 AANTLATA

-415 SCDKLSYM
+415 SCDKLAYM
-423 LGAYTLFDTCARF
+423 LGAYTLFDTCARI
-436 APLADLLRCDIERL
+436 APLTDLLRCDVERL

-468 IEYQRLQENLSAL
+468 IEYQRLQEHLSAL

-486 RTLDSNLHDYLY
+486 HTLDSSLQDYLH
-498 QRISASKQDLAT
+498 QRVSACEQHL
-510 QPCATQPRAAQPR
+510 AAQSGV
-523 AAQPRATQFCPTQ
+523 TQGLA
-536 EEIDFFTSCLNKLS
+536 DFFTSCLNKLS
-550 STLTAPFD
+550 STLAAPFD
-558 TFTLSDC
+558 TFTLSNC
-565 PISTCI
+565 PISACI
-571 LAAQADNLSAT
+571 LPAQADTLSTA
-582 LAQTDLSSQLFQKI
+582 LAPTDLSSQLFQKI
-596 DLSLIK
+596 DLSLMK
-602 AFPRSPESLLQ
+602 AFPRSPESLLK
-613 LFGADDDDADPDDVD
+613 LFGADDDDVDPDDAD
-628 PDDPYLD
+628 PDDPYL

-643 DEDILLRATGARDV
+643 DEDILLRPTGARDV
-657 DPSADRDVIKHAQSL
+657 DPSADRDVIQHAQSL

-823 ILDNQLDTFENMEFR
+823 ILDNQLDTFENMEFS
-838 ANDTHQSHAHDASFT
+838 ANNAHQPNAHDASFT